1 MSGSGPAPGAGDGG
15 GGLAGGT
22 SIHRSNLALN
32 EIGLGGGVPL
42 VGGKRGGNAINTL
55 EKKRASLDARHR
67 YLLEKFAPFVDEKPA
82 TLENS
87 LLLGNKLDLVNDFFA
102 DNGSRKL
109 LFFWQPPTPGSKE
122 ITTVNKP
129 LALGPSA
136 AVPSGTNPG
145 QVSSGTG
152 ATATGAGDVASAAA
166 NALGINTG
174 TAAAKPANQ
183 LIVTNGTREGLAGTG
198 CYFIRSTGKAITT
211 NNMYTDVCFGLLS
224 PNILP
229 SLTVMVKHVV
239 MPALKAQDNWGVL
252 TRHKEDESVK
262 SFMEILERFVTDLDV
277 AMLNLHDS
285 VQLHPV
291 PAHIDLE
298 PYKKPSDY
306 ANAAHFPEIINA
318 LEALVTEWCKQIEQ
332 VLAESEQMRKE
343 ADDIG
348 PNAELA
354 HWKARM
360 VKFNSITDQL
370 KSPNNCKKV
379 IGILHAVKSSSRAL
393 LKTWKDLDNRVTDAA
408 NESKDNVKYLY
419 TLERFC
425 DPLYRSDPVGMVP
438 AIPGLIN
445 AIKMIYSISRYYN
458 TSERMTSLFVKITNQ
473 MITSCKE
480 YIYKDG
486 GSKLWDQ
493 DRQGL
498 VKKLTDCIK
507 LNEAYQRCFHETK
520 RKLQET
526 PQEKQFD
533 FSEMYIFGKF
543 DAFCKRL
550 QKVIDM
556 FNVIEKFSMLEHLG
570 IEGMDMIIK
579 RFTNIMMQMQRKPYD
594 ILDHRK
600 MEYDS
605 DYATFKKQISDLEA
619 SLQQF
624 IDSSFEHISS
634 TEQSL
639 GLLSKF
645 RQIKDMQLD
654 LESKYHSVFVH
665 YTRRD
670 LEGVRKL
677 YQKHKDAPPIP
688 RNTPPVSGAIA
699 WARQL
704 FRRVE
709 NPMKHFAQYTS
720 VLESAEAKKH
730 IRNYNK
736 LARALIEFELLW
748 YRSWYSIVDQAKTGL
763 QATLLVVADS
773 YPDGAGA
780 SSGGS
785 GPAGATASASG
796 GAAGGS
802 GSTAAAAN
810 ASGNAGNA
818 SSNNANAG
826 GANSSSNAGAT
837 SSSSSSS
844 SAAAAAAAG
853 WESTNL
859 YVNFDPQII
868 QLIKETKCMQ
878 RLGLEVP
885 YSVKNVCLKEMY
897 YKSLSNTLQHILQ
910 SKRRILVQKCP
921 PLFVR
926 SRALQPHID
935 ELDRMLQ
942 PGLTALTW
950 TSLNLD
956 AYINQNLS
964 QLAKL
969 EELVDKL
976 LDIVEC
982 RIEMGLH
989 RISELALL
997 EVPSENEQ
1005 WTVDMFLERTERRA
1019 SLVIQTINNRSSL
1032 IESATRDIIS
1042 ELSKGVSQPLS
1053 SDLRA
1058 AYETVYYHFNSQIIE
1073 ALVQC
1078 TKGSLD
1084 MLRSR
1089 LGTYTSTN
1097 QYGGAS
1103 SGTLIK
1109 SSGPTQRPFFKAE
1122 LVLLIPNAVLQP
1134 KLEDIQG
1141 ALNKAASMV
1150 LDVAK
1155 KLNLGWRMF
1164 LNSGGDGA
1172 SAGAG
1177 PVTGR
1182 YPEDTTQV
1190 SNNKDVLKV
1199 IMMLSSTVNSIKK
1212 DVEAFREQFVKF
1224 DFLWKDDKQE
1234 TIQKFLQSNPTIG
1247 DFEVEINRYESVATE
1262 ISEIPP
1268 NNQIGLL
1275 LISTDPLKIALLNE
1289 TKEWK
1294 QQYGLNLNRKVK
1306 TDMEG
1311 LIEYMENKTVR
1322 LSRKIADIDDLRMA
1336 VQTLSEIRE
1345 AEVDIDMKVAPIEE
1359 AYLLLTKHSVSVTRE
1374 ETEMVDSLRYSWR
1387 KLKQLVIEV
1396 QAHLSKIQPVYKAD
1410 LISAVS
1416 KFTQD
1421 VKEFTIEY
1429 ETNGPMVGNI
1439 PPKTASERLNV
1450 FQRAFDELNRKWETY
1465 SAGEELFCLPVT
1477 PFPSLVKTKKELKLL
1492 QSLYS
1497 LYNDV
1502 LEKKSSYNETLWTDL
1517 NLEKI
1522 NSDMN
1527 DFQNKIKKLP
1537 KAMKDWDA
1545 FLELKKSVDNLTATV
1560 PLLEMMSNK
1569 AMQKRHWD
1577 AIQAATKT
1585 TFNLDPEM
1593 FYLKNL
1599 LDAPLID
1606 VKEDIEDICTAAVK
1620 ELDIESKLKAVVL
1633 EWEDKSFVLAPFKN
1647 RGNLI
1652 LKPSTT
1658 SEIISQMEDSL
1669 MTLASLLSNRY
1680 NAPFK
1685 AEIQTWVH
1693 HLSTASEVIENWL
1706 GVQNLWIYLEAVFVG
1721 GDIAKQM
1728 PKEAKRFSNIDK
1740 SWCKIMGLANEHPNV
1755 IQCCVLDE
1763 TIANLLPHLTEQLEL
1778 CQKSLSGYL
1787 ESKRAIFPRFYFVSD
1802 PALLEILG
1810 QASDSHTI
1818 QAHLKS
1824 VFDNVN
1830 AVQFHDKEYD
1840 KILAMES
1847 AEGERVQ
1854 LSRPMLAVG
1863 NVEVWLGTLLKS
1875 MQVTINDIIREATGR
1890 MNDLPLQKFM
1900 DEYPAQIGLLCLQ
1913 IQWTQMSEEGL
1924 TMSKQDK
1931 KRIQTTLQRITDIL
1945 NQLIEITTKDL
1956 TKMDRTKYETLI
1968 TIQVHHRDVFEKLQ
1982 KSHVK
1987 SPDDFEWLKQARFYW
2002 QETKDCCVVS
2012 ITNFDFRYQCEYL
2025 GCTDRLVITPLTDRC
2040 YITLA
2045 QAIGMS
2051 LGGSPAGPAGTG
2063 KTESV
2068 KDLGKNL
2075 GKWVVVFNCSDQ
2087 MDYRGLGRIFK
2098 GLAQSGCWGCFD
2110 EFNRIELP
2118 VLSVAAQQIGCVF
2131 SARKERK
2138 TSFVFTDGDTVE
2150 LNPEVGMF
2158 ITMNPGYAGRV
2169 ELPENLKVHFR
2180 YVAMMV
2186 PDRQIIIRVK
2196 LAGCGFLNNIILAKK
2211 FFVLYGL
2218 CEQQL
2223 SKQVHYDF
2231 GLRNILSVLR
2241 TCGSVKRANPEDSEN
2256 LIIMRVLRDMNLSKL
2271 VDEDE
2276 ALFLSLV
2283 NDLFPGL
2290 TAKKSSYPTIEAA
2303 VDQQLNEANLIN
2315 HPPWTLKVVQLYETA
2330 KVRHGIMVLG
2340 PTGTGKTRC
2349 IHALLKAMTA
2359 CGDPHKEVR
2368 MNPKAIT
2375 DYQMFGRLD
2384 VATNDWTDGIFSSL
2398 WRKTLK
2404 KKGETVWI
2412 VLDGPVDAVWIEN
2425 LNSVLDDNKCLTLA
2439 NGDRIP
2445 MSPSCKLTFEVH
2457 SLRNASPAT
2466 VSRCGMIYI
2475 GVTALTWEI
2484 VLQSWF
2490 KSRTPS
2496 EVAVL
2501 EPLFNSSFGQS
2512 LTYLLVEL
2520 HPKMVI
2526 AKVTYVVNMTILL
2539 TGLIPKPEPN
2549 KPALPSEHLSR
2560 LYVFALMWSLGSLL
2574 ELDER
2579 KKLQIFMSEK
2589 CPDLHFPHFDPNGT
2603 DTIYEYFVNDNGEWA
2618 HWRNRVPVWNYPQDT
2633 TPEFSSIIIPTVDNV
2648 RTEFLIETVTKQHK
2662 SVLLIGEPGTAKTV
2676 TMRKYLAKLNPDT
2689 HLHKNLS
2696 FSSATTPMIFQRT
2709 VESYLDKRLG
2719 STYGPP
2725 AGKKMMLFIDDINM
2739 PEINE
2744 WGDQVTGEILRQLME
2759 YQGFYSLDRP
2769 GEWTGIVDL
2778 QFLGAMMHPGGGR
2791 NDIPSRLKRQ
2801 FVVFNCTI
2809 PSDVSVDKIFG
2820 TVLEGHFSVSRKFSE
2835 EVIMLAAKLPS
2846 LTRRLWQMTKTK
2858 MLPTP
2863 AKFHYIFNLRDLS
2876 RIIEGMINTN
2886 AEVINSPKML
2896 INLWE
2901 HECSRVIPDRFVTA
2915 DDIEWFNRSMVNL
2928 VSKELGDE
2936 LGAAVATKSY
2946 FVDFLREMPELD
2958 DPDQEFDPE
2967 SIKVYE
2973 KIPSFEFLRD
2983 RLVDYMKQYN
2993 ENIRG
2998 SKMDLVLFED
3008 AMKHLVRIS
3017 RIIRT
3022 PRGNALLVGVGGSGK
3037 QSLTRLAAFIAKSQ
3051 VFQIAISKNYAV
3063 SNLMEDLKF
3072 MYKVAGAQGRSIT
3085 FIFTD
3090 NEVKEEGFLGF
3101 INNILTSGEITNLF
3115 PKDEVISIS
3124 GDLRGPLKKQRPN
3137 VVDSIEN
3144 LWQFFI
3150 DRVKANLHVVLCFSP
3165 VGEKFRN
3172 RALKFPGLISGC
3184 TMDWFTRWP
3193 NEALRA
3199 VAEKFLTEIEI
3210 VATDQVRKEV
3220 VNHMAFVHDLVAE
3233 ACNNYFAQFRRRTHV
3248 TPKSYLS
3255 FLNSY
3260 KSLYTAKRGEVQQ
3273 MADRMNMGL
3282 AKLVEASKSVA
3293 VLQEQLVVKEKE
3305 LVVASKAADA
3315 VLAEVTASTTA
3326 AEKVKDAVL
3335 KVKTKSEA
3343 IANAI
3348 KADKELAE
3356 GQLEAAKPALEEA
3369 TNALNSIQPAHI
3381 ATVRKLAKPPHL
3393 IMRIMDGVLLLQKR
3407 KLDQLT
3413 QDPDKPCPKPSWG
3426 ESLKLMSSPDFL
3438 NSLVNFQKDEI
3449 NGETVELLEPLLEM
3463 PDFNLEGAKKV
3474 SADVAGLASWVRAM
3488 SFYYGINKMVI
3499 PLKANLIVQER
3510 KLEIAMAD
3518 LAKAQHALDE
3528 KQAEL
3533 DRFNEKYREAIATK
3547 QALQA
3552 DADSCKRKM
3561 NAATALISG
3570 LKGEKDRWTIQS
3582 KEFADRI
3589 GRLVGDGI
3597 LATAF
3602 LSYSGPFNQAF
3613 RQQLL
3618 VDWKRELIKKKIPH
3632 TDDLDI
3638 IGLLVDNTTVGE
3650 WNIQGLP
3657 TDELSVQNGI
3667 LVTKGSR
3674 FPLLIDPQN
3683 QAKTWI
3689 KNREEKNNLQ
3699 VTSLANKYFRTHVE
3713 DCVSQGRPLLIEDV
3727 EEALDPTLD
3736 NILEKNLM
3744 KAGRG
3749 FKVLFGD
3756 KEVDWSDGFYVFI
3769 TTKLPNPNYPPE
3781 IYAKCSIID
3790 FTVTSKGLEEQ
3801 LLGRVIMREKQELE
3815 TERSKLLEE
3824 VNSNKK
3830 KMKQLEDNLLER
3842 LTSTKG
3848 SLVDDESLIEVL
3860 AVTKT
3865 TAEEVN
3871 EKLVVAAETQK
3882 KITVAREE
3890 YRPVAARGSII
3901 YFLIAEMSMVN
3912 VMYQTSLRQFLQ
3924 LFDESME
3931 KGAPSPIPSKR
3942 IQNIIEYCTFRSFVY
3957 VARGLY
3963 EIHKLMFVLL
3973 LTFKIDIAGAKLTH
3987 EEFRCFIKG
3996 GAALDINAVVKK
4008 PFNWIPDMTWLNLVA
4023 LSKMPG
4029 FNDILN
4035 QVGKNE
4041 KAWKQWYEKDAPEN
4055 EMLPSGYQNSLD
4067 AFRRLLLIRSWC
4079 LDRTNTM
4086 AKQYIASSMGTK
4098 YAESQILDLDSLLSE
4113 SDNRT
4118 PMICLLSQ
4126 GSDPSADIEN
4136 LARKYKIDIKAI
4148 SMGQGQEVHARKLLS
4163 TFMANGGWA
4172 LLQNC
4177 HLGIPFMDELMTMI
4191 LEMENIHEKFRLWIT
4206 TDVSPKFPITFL
4218 QMSIKFTNEPPQG
4231 VKAGL
4236 KRTYAWFSQDMLDMS
4251 PRPQYKPLLYG
4262 IAFLHSIVQERRKFG
4277 PLGWNIPYE
4286 FNQSDLAASV
4296 QFVQN
4301 HVDELAPKAP
4311 ISWTTTRY
4319 MFCEVHYGGRVTDDF
4334 DRRLLNTYGKVW
4346 FGDHMF
4352 ADNFCFYKG
4361 YTIPHL
4367 KTVEEYR
4374 TSIESLPLIDSPD
4387 VFGLHPNAD
4396 ISSLT
4401 KESQR
4406 MLDTMMS
4413 IQPKDSNTGTGETR
4427 EEVVKRLASDLLSKL
4442 PEDFDK
4448 NKTKACIQKQ
4458 GGPKPLNIFL
4468 GQEIDR
4474 MQVVIS
4480 LVRTTLLDLKL
4491 AIDGTIIMS
4500 PPLQQALDALYDARV
4515 PENWVKPSWQSSTLG
4530 LWFSELLGRVQQ
4542 FQTWLYDGRPLVFWL
4557 SGFFNPQGFLTA
4569 IRQEITR
4576 LHNGW
4581 ALDSVKLAPEVMKQ
4595 MKEDITAPPAEG
4607 VYIHGLFIEGA
4618 AWDRKNIRLTE
4629 SQPKVIYQA
4638 MPVIHVSA
4646 TNSTDEGDPRLYRCP
4661 VYRRPRRTDLNYI
4674 FDVDLK
4680 TNATPDYWILRGVA
4694 LL

>member
-1 MSGSGPAPGAGDGG
+1 
-15 GGLAGGT
+15 
-22 SIHRSNLALN
+22 
-32 EIGLGGGVPL
+32 
-42 VGGKRGGNAINTL
+42 
-55 EKKRASLDARHR
+55 
-67 YLLEKFAPFVDEKPA
+67 
-82 TLENS
+82 
-87 LLLGNKLDLVNDFFA
+87 
-102 DNGSRKL
+102 
-109 LFFWQPPTPGSKE
+109 
-122 ITTVNKP
+122 
-129 LALGPSA
+129 
-136 AVPSGTNPG
+136 
-145 QVSSGTG
+145 
-152 ATATGAGDVASAAA
+152 
-166 NALGINTG
+166 
-174 TAAAKPANQ
+174 
-183 LIVTNGTREGLAGTG
+183 
-198 CYFIRSTGKAITT
+198 
-211 NNMYTDVCFGLLS
+211 
-224 PNILP
+224 
-229 SLTVMVKHVV
+229 
-239 MPALKAQDNWGVL
+239 
-252 TRHKEDESVK
+252 
-262 SFMEILERFVTDLDV
+262 
-277 AMLNLHDS
+277 
-285 VQLHPV
+285 
-291 PAHIDLE
+291 
-298 PYKKPSDY
+298 
-306 ANAAHFPEIINA
+306 
-318 LEALVTEWCKQIEQ
+318 
-332 VLAESEQMRKE
+332 MRKE

-348 PNAELA
+348 PNAELV

-360 VKFNSITDQL
+360 VIFNSITDQL
-370 KSPNNCKKV
+370 KSSTCKRV
-379 IGILHAVKSSSRAL
+379 IGILNAVKSRPL
-393 LKTWKDLDNRVTDAA
+393 LRQWKDLDNRVTDAA

-425 DPLYRSDPVGMVP
+425 DPLYRDDPVGMIP

-480 YIYKDG
+480 FIYKDG

-493 DRQGL
+493 DRQVL
-498 VKKLTDCIK
+498 VMKLTDCVK

-520 RKLQET
+520 KRLQES

-543 DAFCKRL
+543 DAFCKRI
-550 QKVIDM
+550 QKVVDM
-556 FNVIEKFSMLEHLG
+556 FSVIEKFCTLEKLG
-570 IEGMDMIIK
+570 IEGMDSLIK
-579 RFTNIMMQMQRKPYD
+579 RFSNIMMQMQRKPYD

-600 MEYDS
+600 MNGMRAEWVKDGRLEYDS
-605 DYATFKKQISDLEA
+605 DYISFKKQISDLEA
-619 SLQQF
+619 NLQQF

-639 GLLSKF
+639 ALLFKF
-645 RQIKDMQLD
+645 SQVKDMQLD

-677 YQKHKDAPPIP
+677 YQRHKDNPPIP
-688 RNTPPVSGAIA
+688 RNTPPVSGSIA

-704 FRRVE
+704 YRRIE
-709 NPMKHFAQYTS
+709 TPMRHFKNNTS

-736 LARALIEFELLW
+736 LARALIEFEMLW
-748 YRSWYSIVDQAKTGL
+748 HRSWYQIVDQARTGL
-763 QATLLVVADS
+763 QATLLVAD
-773 YPDGAGA
+773 AE
-780 SSGGS
+780 
-785 GPAGATASASG
+785 
-796 GAAGGS
+796 
-802 GSTAAAAN
+802 
-810 ASGNAGNA
+810 GN
-818 SSNNANAG
+818 
-826 GANSSSNAGAT
+826 
-837 SSSSSSS
+837 
-844 SAAAAAAAG
+844 
-853 WESTNL
+853 L
-859 YVNFDPQII
+859 FVNFDPQII

-878 RLGLEVP
+878 RLGLDVP
-885 YSVKNVCLKEMY
+885 DSVRNVCLKEMY
-897 YKSLSNTLQHILQ
+897 YKNLHSELLQILNKKKVVLEKVSNIL
-910 SKRRILVQKCP
+910 RR
-921 PLFVR
+921 
-926 SRALQPHID
+926 AMGPHID
-935 ELDRMLQ
+935 ELDRTLQ

-956 AYINQNLS
+956 NFLQGNHQQLS
-964 QLAKL
+964 KL

-976 LDIVEC
+976 LDITEC
-982 RIEMGLH
+982 RIENGVH
-989 RISELALL
+989 RISELSLC
-997 EVPSENEQ
+997 EVPSDTEQ
-1005 WTVDMFLERTERRA
+1005 WTVENFLDRTDSRCA
-1019 SLVIQTINNRSSL
+1019 SVLQTISNRSNL
-1032 IESATRDIIS
+1032 IESATRDIIN
-1042 ELSKGVSQPLS
+1042 ELNKGVPQPTTP
-1053 SDLRA
+1053 DLKI
-1058 AYETVYYHFNSQIIE
+1058 AYESVYYHFNFQNFE

-1084 MLRSR
+1084 LLRSR
-1089 LGTYTSTN
+1089 LGNYTSN
-1097 QYGGAS
+1097 QYNKAS
-1103 SGTLIK
+1103 AQK
-1109 SSGPTQRPFFKAE
+1109 PFFRAE
-1122 LVLLIPNAVLQP
+1122 LVLVIPNVVLQP
-1134 KLEDIQG
+1134 KLEDIQA
-1141 ALNKAASMV
+1141 ALGKAAGMIVEVS
-1150 LDVAK
+1150 K
-1155 KLNLGWRMF
+1155 KLTLKWRVF
-1164 LNSGGDGA
+1164 LEPGEEHPGGGTHA
-1172 SAGAG
+1172 
-1177 PVTGR
+1177 
-1182 YPEDTTQV
+1182 PEDTALV
-1190 SNNKDVLKV
+1190 AANKDVSKV
-1199 IMMLSSTVNSIKK
+1199 VSTLSLTVNSMRKE
-1212 DVEAFREQFVKF
+1212 VENHREQFSKY
-1224 DFLWKDDKQE
+1224 DSLWKDDKNE
-1234 TIQKFLQSNPTIG
+1234 IIQAFLGNNPTIA
-1247 DFEVEINRYESVATE
+1247 DFESEINKYELIERE
-1262 ISEIPP
+1262 ILEIPMTT
-1268 NNQIGLL
+1268 QIGLL
-1275 LISTDPLKIALLNE
+1275 LISSEPLKMALLAE

-1306 TDMEG
+1306 KDMEG
-1311 LIEYMENKTVR
+1311 LIEYMDNKTVR
-1322 LSRKIADIDDLRMA
+1322 LSRKISDIDDLRMA

-1359 AYLLLTKHSVSVTRE
+1359 AYLLLTKHSVSVTKE
-1374 ETEMVDSLRYSWR
+1374 ETEMVDSLRYSWK
-1387 KLKQLVIEV
+1387 KLKLLVIEV
-1396 QAHLSKIQPVYKAD
+1396 QTHLSKIQPVFKAD
-1410 LISAVS
+1410 LISAVT
-1416 KFTQD
+1416 KFSQD
-1421 VKEFTIEY
+1421 VKDFTVEY
-1429 ETNGPMVGNI
+1429 TENGPMVGSI

-1465 SAGEELFCLPVT
+1465 SAGEELFSIAVT
-1477 PFPSLVKTKKELKLL
+1477 PFPTLVRIKKELKLL
-1492 QSLYS
+1492 QNLYS

-1502 LEKKSSYNETLWTDL
+1502 LEKKNTYNETLWVDL
-1517 NLEKI
+1517 NIDKI
-1522 NSDMN
+1522 NNDMN

-1537 KAMKDWDA
+1537 KAIKDWDA
-1545 FLELKKSVDNLTATV
+1545 FLELKKIVDNLTAIV

-1569 AMQKRHWD
+1569 AMQTRHWD
-1577 AIQAATKT
+1577 TIQSITKAQ
-1585 TFNLDPEM
+1585 FNLDPEV
-1593 FYLKNL
+1593 FNLRSL
-1599 LDAPLID
+1599 LDAPLNENR
-1606 VKEDIEDICTAAVK
+1606 EDIEDTCTAAVK
-1620 ELDIESKLKAVVL
+1620 EADIDIKLRQVVA
-1633 EWEDKSFVLAPFKN
+1633 EWEEKTFTLAGFKN

-1652 LKPSTT
+1652 LKPSAT

-1685 AEIQTWVH
+1685 PTIQTWVH
-1693 HLSTASEVIENWL
+1693 NLSTSNEVIDNWL
-1706 GVQNLWIYLEAVFVG
+1706 AVQNLWIYLEAVFVG

-1818 QAHLKS
+1818 QAHLSS

-1830 AVQFHDKEYD
+1830 KVQFHDKEYD
-1840 KILAMES
+1840 KIMALES
-1847 AEGERVQ
+1847 AEGERVA
-1854 LSRPMLAVG
+1854 LSRPILAVG
-1863 NVEVWLGTLLKS
+1863 NVEMWLGTLLKN
-1875 MQVTINDIIREATGR
+1875 MQTSINDIIREAASR
-1890 MNDLPLQKFM
+1890 MNDMPMSKFL

-1913 IQWTQMSEEGL
+1913 IQWTQMSEEAL
-1924 TMSKQDK
+1924 TASKTDK
-1931 KRIQTTLQRITDIL
+1931 KKMAATNQKITEIL
-1945 NQLIEITTKDL
+1945 NTLIDFTTKEL

-1968 TIQVHHRDVFEKLQ
+1968 TIQVHHRDVFEKLF

-1987 SPDDFEWLKQARFYW
+1987 SPEDFEWLKQARFYW

-2045 QAIGMS
+2045 QALGMS

-2063 KTESV
+2063 KTEST

-2138 TSFVFTDGDTVE
+2138 SSFIFTDGDTVD

-2196 LAGCGFLNNIILAKK
+2196 LAGCGFINNIVLAKK
-2211 FFVLYGL
+2211 FFVLYRL
-2218 CEQQL
+2218 CEEQL

-2241 TCGSVKRANPEDSEN
+2241 TCGAVKRGSPEDSEN

-2276 ALFLSLV
+2276 TLFLSLV

-2290 TAKKSSYPTIEAA
+2290 TAKKSSYPSMEAA
-2303 VDQQLNEANLIN
+2303 VDQQLQDVNLIN
-2315 HPPWTLKVVQLYETA
+2315 HPPWTLKVIQLYETA
-2330 KVRHGIMVLG
+2330 RVRHGIMVLG
-2340 PTGTGKTRC
+2340 PTGTGKTKC
-2349 IHALLKAMTA
+2349 IAALLKAMTA

-2445 MSPSCKLTFEVH
+2445 MSSACKLTFEVH

-2475 GVTALTWEI
+2475 GVTALTWDI
-2484 VLQSWF
+2484 VLSSWF
-2490 KSRTPS
+2490 KSRS
-2496 EVAVL
+2496 SAEVAVL
-2501 EPLFNSSFGQS
+2501 EPLFNSSFGLLSQY
-2512 LTYLLVEL
+2512 LTIEL
-2520 HPKMVI
+2520 HPKMLI
-2526 AKVTYVVNMTILL
+2526 ASVTYVVNCTVLL
-2539 TGLIPKPEPN
+2539 NGLIPKPEAA
-2549 KPALPSEHLSR
+2549 KAQIPADHLER
-2560 LYVFALMWSLGSLL
+2560 LYIFALFWSMGALL

-2579 KKLQIFMSEK
+2579 KKLQSFLLEKVPQLNYPPLDPTGSDTFFEFFVSE
-2589 CPDLHFPHFDPNGT
+2589 NGQ
-2603 DTIYEYFVNDNGEWA
+2603 WC
-2618 HWRNRVPVWNYPQDT
+2618 HWRERVPAWMYPQDV

-2648 RTEFLIETVTKQHK
+2648 RTEFLMETVTKQGR

-2676 TMRKYLAKLNPDT
+2676 TVRKYLAKLNPDT
-2689 HLHKNLS
+2689 HLFKNLS

-2709 VESYLDKRLG
+2709 VESYLDKRMG

-2725 AGKKMMLFIDDINM
+2725 AGKKMILFIDDVNM

-2744 WGDQVTGEILRQLME
+2744 WGDQVTGEIVRQLME

-2769 GEWTGIVDL
+2769 GDWTGIVDL

-2801 FVVFNCTI
+2801 FIVINCTI

-2820 TVLEGHFSVSRKFSE
+2820 TMLEGHFSEGHKFPE
-2835 EVIMLAAKLPS
+2835 EVVLTAPKIPA
-2846 LTRRLWQMTKTK
+2846 LTRRLWQLTKTK

-2876 RIIEGMINTN
+2876 RIVEGMMNTN
-2886 AEVINSPKML
+2886 AEVINSIKML
-2896 INLWE
+2896 YCLWE
-2901 HECSRVIPDRFVTA
+2901 HECSRVIPDRFVTSE
-2915 DDIEWFNRSMVNL
+2915 DVDWFSRTMINL
-2928 VSKELGDE
+2928 VQKECGDE
-2936 LGAAVATKSY
+2936 LSAVIAQKSY
-2946 FVDFLREMPELD
+2946 FVDFMREPPEVD
-2958 DPDQEFDPE
+2958 DPDVEIDLDA
-2967 SIKVYE
+2967 IKVYE
-2973 KIPSFEFLRD
+2973 KIPSFDVLRE
-2983 RLVDYMKQYN
+2983 RVLEYMKQYN

-3008 AMKHLVRIS
+3008 AMKHIVRIS

-3022 PRGNALLVGVGGSGK
+3022 SRGNALLVGVGGSGK
-3037 QSLTRLAAFIAKSQ
+3037 QSLTKLAAFIAKSQ
-3051 VFQIAISKNYAV
+3051 VFQISIHKNYTTA
-3063 SNLMEDLKF
+3063 NLMEDLKF
-3072 MYKVAGAQGRSIT
+3072 MYKIAGGQGRSLT

-3090 NEVKEEGFLGF
+3090 NEVKEEGFLGY

-3115 PKDEVISIS
+3115 PKDEVIGIS
-3124 GDLRGPLKKQRPN
+3124 GDLRVPLKKTRPN
-3137 VVDSIEN
+3137 VVDTMEN
-3144 LWQFFI
+3144 LWSFFI

-3165 VGEKFRN
+3165 VGDKFRN
-3172 RALKFPGLISGC
+3172 RSLKFPGLVSGC
-3184 TMDWFTRWP
+3184 TMDWFTKWP
-3193 NEALRA
+3193 GEALRA
-3199 VAEKFLTEIEI
+3199 VAEKFLSEIDI
-3210 VATDQVRKEV
+3210 AATDGVKKEV
-3220 VNHMAFVHDLVAE
+3220 VYHMAFVHDLVAE
-3233 ACNNYFAQFRRRTHV
+3233 ACNNYFMQFRRRTHV

-3255 FLNSY
+3255 FLGSY
-3260 KSLYTAKRGEVQQ
+3260 KHLYTSKRNEVGG
-3273 MADRMNMGL
+3273 MSDRMNMGL
-3282 AKLVEASKSVA
+3282 SKLVEASKSVA
-3293 VLQEQLVVKEKE
+3293 VLQDELVVKEKE
-3305 LVVASKAADA
+3305 LAVASKQADA
-3315 VLAEVTASTTA
+3315 VLVEVTASTAA
-3326 AEKVKDAVL
+3326 AEKVKDSVL
-3335 KVKTKSEA
+3335 KVKTKSES

-3348 KADKELAE
+3348 KADKTYAE
-3356 GQLEAAKPALEEA
+3356 SQLEAAKPALEEA
-3369 TNALNSIQPAHI
+3369 TNALNSIQPGHI
-3381 ATVRKLAKPPHL
+3381 STVRKLAKPPHL
-3393 IMRIMDGVLLLQKR
+3393 IMRIMDGVLILQKR
-3407 KLDQLT
+3407 KIDPVT
-3413 QDPDKPCPKPSWG
+3413 QDPDKPCAKPSWS
-3426 ESLKLMSSPDFL
+3426 ESLKLMSAGDFL
-3438 NSLVNFQKDEI
+3438 TSLMEFRKDEM
-3449 NGETVELLEPLLEM
+3449 NEETIEILEPLIEM

-3488 SFYYGINKMVI
+3488 AVYFGINKKVI
-3499 PLKANLIVQER
+3499 PLKANLIVQEH
-3510 KLEIAMAD
+3510 KLSLAMED
-3518 LAKAQHALDE
+3518 LNKAQQTLDE

-3533 DRFNEKYREAIATK
+3533 DIFNRNYNEAISSK

-3552 DADSCKRKM
+3552 NADACKRKM

-3570 LKGEKDRWTIQS
+3570 LRGEKDRWTTQS
-3582 KEFADRI
+3582 KEFAERI
-3589 GRLVGDGI
+3589 GRLVGDVI

-3602 LSYSGPFNQAF
+3602 LSYSGPFNQSF
-3613 RQQLL
+3613 RTQLL
-3618 VDWKRELIKKKIPH
+3618 VDWKRELGKRKIPH
-3632 TDDLDI
+3632 TEDLDI

-3657 TDELSVQNGI
+3657 TDELSTQNGI
-3667 LVTKGSR
+3667 IVTKGTR
-3674 FPLLIDPQN
+3674 YPLLIDPQN
-3683 QAKTWI
+3683 QAKVWI
-3689 KNREEKNNLQ
+3689 KNREEKNKLQ
-3699 VTSLANKYFRTHVE
+3699 ITSLGNKYFRQHVD
-3713 DCVSQGRPLLIEDV
+3713 DCISQGRPLLIEDV

-3736 NILEKNLM
+3736 NILEKNLI
-3744 KAGRG
+3744 KAGRS
-3749 FKVLFGD
+3749 FKILFGD
-3756 KEVDWSDGFYVFI
+3756 KEIDWCDGFYLYL

-3790 FTVTSKGLEEQ
+3790 FTVTHKGLEEQ

-3815 TERSKLLEE
+3815 TERAKLMEE
-3824 VNSNKK
+3824 VNSNKR

-3882 KITVAREE
+3882 KISVAREE
-3890 YRPVAARGSII
+3890 YRPVASRGSII

-3912 VMYQTSLRQFLQ
+3912 VMYQTSLKQFLQ

-3942 IQNIIEYCTFRSFVY
+3942 IQNIIEYCTFRAFSY
-3957 VARGLY
+3957 VTRGLY
-3963 EIHKLMFVLL
+3963 EIHKILFVLL
-3973 LTFKIDIAGAKLTH
+3973 LALKIDISMMKVSH

-4029 FNDILN
+4029 FNDVLN

-4041 KAWKQWYEKDAPEN
+4041 KAWRSWYERDAPEN

-4067 AFRRLLLIRSWC
+4067 AFRRLLLVRSWC
-4079 LDRTNTM
+4079 LDRSIMM
-4086 AKQYIASSMGTK
+4086 AKQYIASAMSTRF
-4098 YAESQILDLDSLLSE
+4098 AESQILDLDALLAE
-4113 SDNRT
+4113 SDSRT
-4118 PMICLLSQ
+4118 PMICLLST
-4126 GSDPSADIEN
+4126 GSDPSSDIEN
-4136 LARKYKIDIKAI
+4136 LSKKYKIEIKAI
-4148 SMGQGQEVHARKLLS
+4148 SMGQGQEVHARKLLVA
-4163 TFMANGGWA
+4163 FMANGGWA

-4177 HLGIPFMDELMTMI
+4177 HLGLPFMDELLTTI
-4191 LEMENIHEKFRLWIT
+4191 VETESINEKFRLWIT
-4206 TDVSPKFPITFL
+4206 TDVSSRFPITFL
-4218 QMSIKFTNEPPQG
+4218 QMAIKFTNEPPQG

-4236 KRTYAWFSQDMLDMS
+4236 KRTYAWFTQDMLDMS
-4251 PRPQYKPLLYG
+4251 TRPQYKPLLYG
-4262 IAFLHSIVQERRKFG
+4262 LAFLHSVVQERRKFG

-4301 HVDELAPKAP
+4301 HVDELAPKAG
-4311 ISWTTTRY
+4311 ISWQTSRF

-4352 ADNFCFYKG
+4352 LDTFAFYKG
-4361 YTIPHL
+4361 YIIPHL
-4367 KTVEEYR
+4367 KSVEEYR
-4374 TSIESLPLIDSPD
+4374 NSIESLPLIDTPD

-4396 ISSLT
+4396 ISCQT
-4401 KESQR
+4401 KESQK
-4406 MLDTMMS
+4406 MLDTIMS
-4413 IQPKDSNTGTGETR
+4413 VQPKDSNTGSGETR
-4427 EEVVKRLASDLLSKL
+4427 EDVVKRMANDLLSKL
-4442 PEDFDK
+4442 PEDFDR
-4448 NKTKACIQKQ
+4448 NKVKQMIIKQ

-4468 GQEIDR
+4468 GQEVDR
-4474 MQVVIS
+4474 MQ
-4480 LVRTTLLDLKL
+4480 LVMTAVRSTLSDLKL
-4491 AIDGTIIMS
+4491 AIDGTIIVS
-4500 PPLQQALDALYDARV
+4500 AQLQQALDALYDARV
-4515 PENWVKPSWQSSTLG
+4515 PETWVKISWQSSTLG
-4530 LWFSELLGRVQQ
+4530 LWYTELIARIAQ
-4542 FQTWLYDGRPLVFWL
+4542 FHTWLFDGRPLVFWL

-4576 LHNGW
+4576 MHAGW
-4581 ALDSVKLAPEVMKQ
+4581 ALDNVKLAPEVMKQ
-4595 MKEDITAPPAEG
+4595 MKEDITAQPAEG
-4607 VYIHGLFIEGA
+4607 LYIHGLFIEGA
-4618 AWDRKNIRLTE
+4618 GWDRKNIRLTE
-4629 SQPKVIYQA
+4629 SQPKILYQN

-4646 TNSTDEGDPRLYRCP
+4646 TNSTDDGDPRMYRCP
-4661 VYRRPRRTDLNYI
+4661 VYRRPRRTDQNYI

-4680 TNATPDYWILRGVA
+4680 TTANPDYWILRGVA
-4694 LL
+4694 LLCRFALPMTNKPSDLSFSRCATS

>member
-1 MSGSGPAPGAGDGG
+1 MADVRTSTANLSGAAGVP
-15 GGLAGGT
+15 
-22 SIHRSNLALN
+22 HRSNANLYYGA
-32 EIGLGGGVPL
+32 GVDASTAAIDTGKKTRAGAVNL
-42 VGGKRGGNAINTL
+42 V

-67 YLLEKFAPFVDEKPA
+67 YLLEKFGAAIDEKPI

-87 LLLGNKLDLVNDFFA
+87 LLLGTKLDVVNDFFA
-102 DNGSRKL
+102 EGGSRRC
-109 LFFWQPPTPGSKE
+109 LFFWQPAGKDDTP
-122 ITTVNKP
+122 KP
-129 LALGPSA
+129 LLGMP
-136 AVPSGTNPG
+136 PTTQPK
-145 QVSSGTG
+145 Q
-152 ATATGAGDVASAAA
+152 
-166 NALGINTG
+166 
-174 TAAAKPANQ
+174 NQ
-183 LIVTNGTREGLAGTG
+183 LIVTNGSKEIVAGSG
-198 CYFIRSTGKAITT
+198 CFFVRPTSKAITVT
-211 NNMYTDVCFGLLS
+211 NIYTDVYFGVIRAQ
-224 PNILP
+224 ILP
-229 SLTVMVKHVV
+229 SLTDMVKHVV
-239 MPALKAQDNWGVL
+239 MPALKSQENWGVL
-252 TRHKEDESVK
+252 AHHKDESVK
-262 SFMEILERFVTDLDV
+262 TFMEVLEKFVNDLDV
-277 AMLNLHDS
+277 AMINLHDS
-285 VQLHPV
+285 VQLHPCT
-291 PAHIDLE
+291 IDLD

-306 ANAAHFPEIINA
+306 ANAAHNPEVITN
-318 LEALVTEWCKQIEQ
+318 LESLVSEWCKQIEQ

-370 KSPNNCKKV
+370 KSPVCKKV
-379 IGILHAVKSSSRAL
+379 IGILHAVKSKAL

-493 DRQGL
+493 ERGVL
-498 VKKLTDCIK
+498 LGKLMDCVR
-507 LNEAYQRCFHETK
+507 LNEGYQLCFHETK
-520 RKLQET
+520 RKLAET
-526 PQEKQFD
+526 PEEKQFD

-543 DAFCKRL
+543 DAFCKRI

-556 FNVIEKFSMLEHLG
+556 FNVIGKFSKLEELG
-570 IEGMDMIIK
+570 IEGMDFLIK

-605 DYATFKKQISDLEA
+605 DYTTFKKQITDLEA
-619 SLQQF
+619 NLQQF
-624 IDSSFEHISS
+624 IDASFERISS

-639 GLLSKF
+639 ALLSKF
-645 RQIKDMQLD
+645 SQIEDMQLD
-654 LESKYHSVFVH
+654 LESKYHNVFVH

-677 YQKHKDAPPIP
+677 YQKYKDAPPMP

-704 FRRVE
+704 YRRIE
-709 NPMKHFAQYTS
+709 NPMKHFKNNTG
-720 VLESAEAKKH
+720 VLESVEAKKH

-736 LARALIEFELLW
+736 LARALIEFEVLW
-748 YRSWYSIVDQAKTGL
+748 YRSWYGVVEQAKTGL
-763 QATLLVVADS
+763 QATLLVADG
-773 YPDGAGA
+773 DG
-780 SSGGS
+780 
-785 GPAGATASASG
+785 
-796 GAAGGS
+796 
-802 GSTAAAAN
+802 
-810 ASGNAGNA
+810 
-818 SSNNANAG
+818 
-826 GANSSSNAGAT
+826 
-837 SSSSSSS
+837 
-844 SAAAAAAAG
+844 
-853 WESTNL
+853 NL
-859 YVNFDPQII
+859 YVNFDPQIG
-868 QLIKETKCMQ
+868 QLIKETKWMQ

-885 YSVKNVCLKEMY
+885 ESVRGLCTKEMY
-897 YKSLSNTLQHILQ
+897 YKNLYNNLFRVPAQKKKVLERVTPII
-910 SKRRILVQKCP
+910 RRAMV
-921 PLFVR
+921 
-926 SRALQPHID
+926 PHVE
-935 ELDRMLQ
+935 ELDRALQ

-950 TSLNLD
+950 TSLNVDDYL
-956 AYINQNLS
+956 ATNS
-964 QLAKL
+964 MQLGRL
-969 EELVDKL
+969 EELVDKI

-982 RIEMGLH
+982 RIEH
-989 RISELALL
+989 NVRRIAEMMLC
-997 EVPSENEQ
+997 EVPAETEQ
-1005 WTVDMFLERTERRA
+1005 WSVDSFLEKTETRGTQVLQ
-1019 SLVIQTINNRSSL
+1019 SINNRSNL
-1032 IESATRDIIS
+1032 IESATRDIIL
-1042 ELSKGVSQPLS
+1042 ELSKGVKTIGPELKI
-1053 SDLRA
+1053 
-1058 AYETVYYHFNSQIIE
+1058 AYESVYYHFNTQNFD
-1073 ALVQC
+1073 ALAAC

-1084 MLRSR
+1084 VLRGR
-1089 LGTYTSTN
+1089 LGNYTMT
-1097 QYGGAS
+1097 QYNKANGQ
-1103 SGTLIK
+1103 K
-1109 SSGPTQRPFFKAE
+1109 PFFRAE
-1122 LVLLIPNAVLQP
+1122 LVLLIPNVVLQP
-1134 KLEDIQG
+1134 KLEDIQT
-1141 ALNKAASMV
+1141 ALNRAAGMIVEVS
-1150 LDVAK
+1150 K
-1155 KLNLGWRMF
+1155 KLSLNWKVF
-1164 LNSGGDGA
+1164 LQPNEIEGHA
-1172 SAGAG
+1172 AH
-1177 PVTGR
+1177 
-1182 YPEDTTQV
+1182 YPEDTAQV
-1190 SNNKDVLKV
+1190 ANNKDVLKV
-1199 IMMLSSTVNSIKK
+1199 ILTLGSTVNSMRKE
-1212 DVEAFREQFVKF
+1212 VEGHREQFSKY
-1224 DFLWKDDKQE
+1224 DFLWKDDKTE
-1234 TIQKFLQSNPTIG
+1234 TITAFLNNKPTIA
-1247 DFEVEINRYESVATE
+1247 DFESEINRYEGIERE
-1262 ISEIPP
+1262 INEIPGTT
-1268 NNQIGLL
+1268 QIGLL
-1275 LISTDPLKIALLNE
+1275 LISSEPLKLALGGE

-1306 TDMEG
+1306 KDMEE
-1311 LIEYMENKTVR
+1311 LIEYMGDKTVR
-1322 LSRKIADIDDLRMA
+1322 LGRKISDIDDLRLA

-1345 AEVDIDMKVAPIEE
+1345 AEVDIDMKVQPIEE
-1359 AYLLLTKHSVSVTRE
+1359 AYLLLTKHNVSVTKE
-1374 ETEMVDSLRYSWR
+1374 ETEMVDSLRYSWK
-1387 KLKQLVIEV
+1387 KLKQLVIDT
-1396 QAHLSKIQPVYKAD
+1396 QTHLSKIQPVFKAD
-1410 LISAVS
+1410 LIASVG
-1416 KFTQD
+1416 KFTAD
-1421 VKEFTIEY
+1421 VSDFTTEY
-1429 ETNGPMVGNI
+1429 AVNGPMVGSI

-1450 FQRAFDELNRKWETY
+1450 FQRSFDELNRKWETY
-1465 SAGEELFCLPVT
+1465 SAGEELFSLPVT
-1477 PFPSLVKTKKELKLL
+1477 PFPALVKIKKELKLL
-1492 QSLYS
+1492 QNLYS

-1502 LEKKSSYNETLWTDL
+1502 LEKKNIYNETLWTEL
-1517 NLEKI
+1517 NLDGM
-1522 NSDMN
+1522 NTDMN

-1537 KAMKDWDA
+1537 KAIKEWDA
-1545 FLELKKSVDNLTATV
+1545 FLELKKIVDNLTGV
-1560 PLLEMMSNK
+1560 LPLLEMMTNK
-1569 AMQKRHWD
+1569 GMQKRHWD
-1577 AIQAATKT
+1577 RIQETTKS
-1585 TFNLDPEM
+1585 TFNLDPEL
-1593 FYLKNL
+1593 FTLRNL
-1599 LDAPLID
+1599 LDAPL
-1606 VKEDIEDICTAAVK
+1606 VENREDIEDICTAATK
-1620 ELDIESKLKAVVL
+1620 EADIEVKLKQVVA
-1633 EWEDKSFVLAPFKN
+1633 EWEEKVFTLAQFKN

-1652 LKPSTT
+1652 LKPSGT

-1669 MTLASLLSNRY
+1669 MTLASLMSNRY

-1685 AEIQTWVH
+1685 PTIQTWVH
-1693 HLSTASEVIENWL
+1693 NLSTASEVIENWL
-1706 GVQNLWIYLEAVFVG
+1706 AVQNLWIYLEAVFVG

-1755 IQCCVLDE
+1755 IQCCVADE

-1824 VFDNVN
+1824 VFENIQNVI
-1830 AVQFHDKEYD
+1830 FHDKEYD

-1847 AEGERVQ
+1847 SEGERVT
-1854 LSRPMLAVG
+1854 LSRPMLAAG

-1875 MQVTINDIIREATGR
+1875 MQTSINDVIREAASR
-1890 MNDLPLQKFM
+1890 MNDMPMQKFL

-1913 IQWTQMSEEGL
+1913 IQWTQMSEEAL
-1924 TMSKQDK
+1924 TNSKTDK
-1931 KRIQTTLQRITDIL
+1931 KKMAATNQRITEVL
-1945 NQLIEITTKDL
+1945 NALIDITTKDL
-1956 TKMDRTKYETLI
+1956 SKMDRVKYETFI
-1968 TIQVHHRDVFEKLQ
+1968 TIQVHHRDVFEKLY

-1987 SPDDFEWLKQARFYW
+1987 SPEDFEWLKQARFYW
-2002 QETKDCCVVS
+2002 HETKDCCVVS
-2012 ITNFDFRYQCEYL
+2012 ITNFEFRYQCEYL
-2025 GCTDRLVITPLTDRC
+2025 GCTDRLVITPLTDRV

-2087 MDYRGLGRIFK
+2087 MDYRGLGRIYK

-2138 TSFVFTDGDTVE
+2138 TTFVFTDGDTVD
-2150 LNPEVGMF
+2150 LNPEVSMF

-2196 LAGCGFLNNIILAKK
+2196 LAGCGFINNLILAKK

-2241 TCGSVKRANPEDSEN
+2241 SCGAVKRGSPEDSEQ

-2276 ALFLSLV
+2276 ALFLSLI

-2290 TAKKSSYPTIEAA
+2290 TAKKGSYPNVEAA
-2303 VDQQLNEANLIN
+2303 IDQQLQDVNLIN
-2315 HPPWTLKVVQLYETA
+2315 HPPWTLKVIQLYETA

-2340 PTGTGKTRC
+2340 PTGTGKTKC
-2349 IHALLKAMTA
+2349 INALLKAMTA
-2359 CGDPHKEVR
+2359 CGDPHKELR

-2445 MSPSCKLTFEVH
+2445 MSPACKLTFEVH

-2475 GVTALTWEI
+2475 GVTALTWDI

-2496 EVAVL
+2496 EVSVL
-2501 EPLFNSSFGQS
+2501 DPLFEKSFGPA
-2512 LTYLLVEL
+2512 LNYINVEL
-2520 HPKMVI
+2520 HPKMYIMRVSYI
-2526 AKVTYVVNMTILL
+2526 TTCTVFLS
-2539 TGLIPKPEPN
+2539 GLIPKAEAN
-2549 KPALPSEHLSR
+2549 KAGISADHLER
-2560 LYVFALMWSLGSLL
+2560 IYVFSMFWALGALL

-2579 KKLQIFMSEK
+2579 KKLQAFLLEK
-2589 CPDLHFPHFDPNGT
+2589 APDLKYPPLDPNT
-2603 DTIYEYFVNDNGEWA
+2603 QDTFFEFYVNEAGQWE
-2618 HWRNRVPVWNYPQDT
+2618 HWKERIPNWEYPQDS

-2648 RTEFLIETVTKQHK
+2648 RTEFLMETAMKQGRP
-2662 SVLLIGEPGTAKTV
+2662 VLLIGEPGTAKTV
-2676 TMRKYLAKLNPDT
+2676 TMRKYLAKQNPET
-2689 HLHKNLS
+2689 HLFKNLS
-2696 FSSATTPMIFQRT
+2696 FSSATTPMLFQRT
-2709 VESYLDKRLG
+2709 VESYLDKRMG

-2725 AGKKMMLFIDDINM
+2725 AGKKMVLFIDDVNM

-2744 WGDQVTGEILRQLME
+2744 WGDQVTGEIVRQLME

-2769 GEWTGIVDL
+2769 GDWTGIVDL
-2778 QFLGAMMHPGGGR
+2778 QYLAAMMHPGGGR

-2801 FVVFNCTI
+2801 FVTVNCTL

-2820 TVLEGHFSVSRKFSE
+2820 TMLEGHFSEGRKFPE
-2835 EVIMLAAKLPS
+2835 DVIGLAARLPG

-2876 RIIEGMINTN
+2876 RIVEGMLNTN
-2886 AEVINSPKML
+2886 SEVVNNAKVLM
-2896 INLWE
+2896 NLWE
-2901 HECSRVIPDRFVTA
+2901 HECSRVLPDRFITSEDV
-2915 DDIEWFNRSMVNL
+2915 DWFNKTLFNL
-2928 VSKELGDE
+2928 AQKELGDD
-2936 LGAAVATKSY
+2936 LAAPVANRSY
-2946 FVDFLREMPELD
+2946 WVDFLREPPEID
-2958 DPDQEFDPE
+2958 DPEVEIDLEA
-2967 SIKVYE
+2967 IKVYE
-2973 KIPSFEFLRD
+2973 RIPSFDALREK
-2983 RLVDYMKQYN
+2983 LTDYMKQYN
-2993 ENIRG
+2993 ENVRG

-3008 AMKHLVRIS
+3008 AMRHIVRIS

-3051 VFQIAISKNYAV
+3051 VFQIAISKSYGT

-3072 MYKVAGAQGRSIT
+3072 MYKIAGAQGKSVT

-3090 NEVKEEGFLGF
+3090 NEVKEEGFLGY

-3115 PKDEVISIS
+3115 PKDEVIGIS
-3124 GDLRGPLKKQRPN
+3124 SDLRGPLKKARPQ

-3165 VGEKFRN
+3165 VGDKFRN
-3172 RALKFPGLISGC
+3172 RALKFPGLVSGC

-3199 VAEKFLTEIEI
+3199 VAEKFLGEMDISATE
-3210 VATDQVRKEV
+3210 QVKKEV

-3233 ACNNYFAQFRRRTHV
+3233 ACNDYFLQFRRRTHV

-3255 FLNSY
+3255 FLASY
-3260 KSLYTAKRGEVQQ
+3260 KGLYTSKRGEVGGL
-3273 MADRMNMGL
+3273 ADRMNMGL

-3293 VLQEQLVVKEKE
+3293 VLQEELVVKEKE
-3305 LVVASKAADA
+3305 LAVASKEADI
-3315 VLAEVTASTTA
+3315 VLAEVTASTQA
-3326 AEKVKDAVL
+3326 AEKVKESVL
-3335 KVKTKSEA
+3335 KVKVKSEG

-3348 KADKELAE
+3348 KADKEYAE
-3356 GQLEAAKPALEEA
+3356 GQLEAAKPALAEA
-3369 TNALNSIQPAHI
+3369 EQALNSIQPAHI
-3381 ATVRKLAKPPHL
+3381 STVRKLAKPPHL
-3393 IMRIMDGVLLLQKR
+3393 IMRIMDGVLLLQK
-3407 KLDQLT
+3407 KKIDPVT
-3413 QDPDKPCPKPSWG
+3413 QDPDRPCPKPSWS

-3438 NSLVNFQKDEI
+3438 NSLMTFGKDEI
-3449 NGETVELLEPLLEM
+3449 NEETVELLEPLIEM
-3463 PDFNLEGAKKV
+3463 PDFTLEGAKKV

-3488 SFYYGINKMVI
+3488 AFYYGINKKVI
-3499 PLKANLIVQER
+3499 PLKANLIVQEH
-3510 KLEIAMAD
+3510 KLALAMKD
-3518 LAKAQHALDE
+3518 LTEAQATLDE

-3533 DRFNEKYREAIATK
+3533 DVFNQKYNAAIKSK

-3552 DADSCKRKM
+3552 DADGCKRKM
-3561 NAATALISG
+3561 NAATTLISG

-3589 GRLVGDGI
+3589 GRLVGDVI

-3602 LSYSGPFNQAF
+3602 LSYSGPFNQSF
-3613 RQQLL
+3613 RSSLL
-3618 VDWKRELIKKKIPH
+3618 ADWKKELMKRKIPH
-3632 TDDLDI
+3632 TDELDI
-3638 IGLLVDNTTVGE
+3638 IGLLVDPTTIGE

-3657 TDELSVQNGI
+3657 TDELSTQNGI
-3667 LVTKGSR
+3667 LVTKGTR
-3674 FPLLIDPQN
+3674 YPLLIDPQT
-3683 QAKTWI
+3683 QAKVWI
-3689 KNREEKNNLQ
+3689 KNREEKNKLQ
-3699 VTSLANKYFRTHVE
+3699 VTTLTNKYFRNHVE

-3736 NILEKNLM
+3736 NILERNLI
-3744 KAGRG
+3744 KAGRSY
-3749 FKVLFGD
+3749 KVMFGD
-3756 KEVDWSDGFYVFI
+3756 KEVDWGDGFYLFI
-3769 TTKLPNPNYPPE
+3769 TTKLPNPNYNPE
-3781 IYAKCSIID
+3781 VYAKCAIID
-3790 FTVTSKGLEEQ
+3790 FTVTTKGLEEQ

-3815 TERSKLLEE
+3815 TERAKLMEE
-3824 VNSNKK
+3824 VNSNKR

-3842 LTSTKG
+3842 LTSTQG

-3882 KITVAREE
+3882 KIGTAREE
-3890 YRPVAARGSII
+3890 YRPVATRGSII

-3931 KGAPSPIPSKR
+3931 KGQPSPIPSKR
-3942 IQNIIEYCTFRSFVY
+3942 IQNIIEYCTFRSFQY
-3957 VARGLY
+3957 VTRGLY
-3963 EIHKLMFVLL
+3963 ETHKVMFVLL
-3973 LTFKIDIAGAKLTH
+3973 LAMKIDIQSGKITH
-3987 EEFRCFIKG
+3987 DEFRNFIKG

-4008 PFNWIPDMTWLNLVA
+4008 PFNWIPDLTWLNLCA

-4029 FNDILN
+4029 FTDVLN

-4041 KAWKQWYEKDAPEN
+4041 KAWKSWYEKDAPEN
-4055 EMLPSGYQNSLD
+4055 EVLPSGYQNSLD
-4067 AFRRLLLIRSWC
+4067 AFRRLLLIRSWTT
-4079 LDRTNTM
+4079 DRTIMM
-4086 AKQYIASSMGTK
+4086 AKQYIASSMTTRF
-4098 YAESQILDLDSLLSE
+4098 AESQILDLEALLGE

-4118 PMICLLSQ
+4118 PMICLLST

-4136 LARKYKIDIKAI
+4136 LSKKYKIDIKAI

-4163 TFMANGGWA
+4163 AFMTNGGWA

-4177 HLGIPFMDELMTMI
+4177 HLGIPFMDELLGLI
-4191 LEMENIHEKFRLWIT
+4191 LETETIHEKFRLWIT
-4206 TDVSPKFPITFL
+4206 TDISPKFPITFL
-4218 QMSIKFTNEPPQG
+4218 QMSIKFTAEPPQG
-4231 VKAGL
+4231 IKAGL
-4236 KRTYAWFSQDMLDMS
+4236 KRTYAWLTQDMLDMS
-4251 PRPQYKPLLYG
+4251 ARPQYKPLLYG
-4262 IAFLHSIVQERRKFG
+4262 LAFLHSVVQERRKFG

-4301 HVDELAPKAP
+4301 HVDELAPKAG
-4311 ISWTTTRY
+4311 ISWTTARY
-4319 MFCEVHYGGRVTDDF
+4319 MFCEVHYGGRVTDDY
-4334 DRRLLNTYGKVW
+4334 DRRLLNTYGKTW

-4352 ADNFCFYKG
+4352 ADNFAFYKG

-4374 TSIESLPLIDSPD
+4374 NSIEALPLTDTPD

-4396 ISSLT
+4396 ISCQT
-4401 KESQR
+4401 KESGK
-4406 MLDTMMS
+4406 MLETIMS
-4413 IQPKDSNTGTGETR
+4413 IQPKDSSGGSGETR
-4427 EEVVKRLASDLLSKL
+4427 EDVVKRLATDLLSKL
-4442 PEDFDK
+4442 PEDFDR
-4448 NKTKACIQKQ
+4448 NKTKEMIKKQ
-4458 GGPKPLNIFL
+4458 GGMKPLNIFL
-4468 GQEIDR
+4468 GQEVDR
-4474 MQVVIS
+4474 MQAVIGA
-4480 LVRTTLLDLKL
+4480 VRSTLSDLKL
-4491 AIDGTIIMS
+4491 AIDGTIIMAAQ
-4500 PPLQQALDALYDARV
+4500 LQDALDALYDARV
-4515 PENWVKPSWQSSTLG
+4515 PNAWMKISWQGSTLG
-4530 LWFSELLGRVQQ
+4530 IWYSELLTRIAQY
-4542 FQTWLYDGRPLVFWL
+4542 QTWLYDGRPLVFWL

-4576 LHNGW
+4576 VHAGW

-4595 MKEDITAPPAEG
+4595 VKEDITAPPAEG
-4607 VYIHGLFIEGA
+4607 LYIHGLFIEGA
-4618 AWDRKNIRLTE
+4618 AWDRKNIRLME
-4629 SQPKVIYQA
+4629 SSPKVIYQP
-4638 MPVIHVSA
+4638 MPVILVSA
-4646 TNSTDEGDPRLYRCP
+4646 TNSTDEGDPRMYRCP
-4661 VYRRPRRTDLNYI
+4661 VYRRPRRTDQNYI

-4680 TNATPDYWILRGVA
+4680 TNQAPEYWILRAVA
-4694 LL
+4694 LLCATS

>member
-1 MSGSGPAPGAGDGG
+1 MSSGAALGSRDN
-15 GGLAGGT
+15 L
-22 SIHRSNLALN
+22 HRSNPNLFH
-32 EIGLGGGVPL
+32 EGGDS
-42 VGGKRGGNAINTL
+42 KRKPAAAVNVA

-67 YLLEKFAPFVDEKPA
+67 YLLEKFSTYIDEKAA

-87 LLLGNKLDLVNDFFA
+87 LLIGNKIDVINDFFA
-102 DNGSRKL
+102 EGGSKKV
-109 LFFWQPPTPGSKE
+109 LFFWQAPSKKGAAGAQKSNVLVVSNGSRE
-122 ITTVNKP
+122 AI
-129 LALGPSA
+129 
-136 AVPSGTNPG
+136 SG
-145 QVSSGTG
+145 Q
-152 ATATGAGDVASAAA
+152 
-166 NALGINTG
+166 
-174 TAAAKPANQ
+174 
-183 LIVTNGTREGLAGTG
+183 G
-198 CYFIRSTGKAITT
+198 CFFIRPSTKAVTAQNIFTE
-211 NNMYTDVCFGLLS
+211 VSFGLINA
-224 PNILP
+224 NILP

-239 MPALKAQDNWGVL
+239 MPALKAQDNWGAL
-252 TRHKEDESVK
+252 SRQKSESVRA
-262 SFMEILERFVTDLDV
+262 FLEVLEKFVEDLDV
-277 AMLNLHDS
+277 AMVNLHDS
-285 VQLHPV
+285 VQLHPCT
-291 PAHIDLE
+291 IDLDA
-298 PYKKPSDY
+298 YKKPSDY
-306 ANAAHFPEIINA
+306 PNAVHAPEVIDA
-318 LEALVTEWCKQIEQ
+318 LEGLVTEWCKQIEQ

-370 KSPNNCKKV
+370 KSPICKKV
-379 IGILHAVKSSSRAL
+379 IGILNAVKSRTL
-393 LKTWKDLDNRVTDAA
+393 LRTWKDLDNRVTDAA

-425 DPLYRSDPVGMVP
+425 DPLYQSDPVGMVP

-445 AIKMIYSISRYYN
+445 AIKMIYRQVWQRCFGQERSPISRYYN

-493 DRQGL
+493 DRQEL
-498 VKKLTDCIK
+498 VKKLTRCVK
-507 LNEAYQRCFHETK
+507 LNEAYQRFFHETK
-520 RKLQET
+520 KKLQET

-543 DAFCKRL
+543 DAFCKRI

-556 FNVIEKFSMLEHLG
+556 FSVIEKFSLLEKLG
-570 IEGMDMIIK
+570 IEGMDLTIK
-579 RFTNIMMQMQRKPYD
+579 RFSNIMMQMQRKPYD

-605 DYATFKKQISDLEA
+605 DYVSFKKQISDLEA
-619 SLQQF
+619 SIQEF
-624 IDSSFEHISS
+624 IDRSFEHITS

-639 GLLSKF
+639 SLLRKF
-645 RQIKDMQLD
+645 SQIKDMQLD
-654 LESKYHSVFVH
+654 LESKYHQVFVH

-670 LEGVRKL
+670 LEGVRKI
-677 YQKHKDAPPIP
+677 YQKYKDSPPIP

-704 FRRVE
+704 YRRIE
-709 NPMKHFAQYTS
+709 TPMKHFKESTS
-720 VLESAEAKKH
+720 VLESSEAKKH

-736 LARALIEFELLW
+736 LARALIEFEVLW
-748 YRSWYSIVDQAKTGL
+748 HKSWFSIVDQAKTGL
-763 QATLLVVADS
+763 QATLLVVD
-773 YPDGAGA
+773 PD
-780 SSGGS
+780 
-785 GPAGATASASG
+785 
-796 GAAGGS
+796 
-802 GSTAAAAN
+802 
-810 ASGNAGNA
+810 
-818 SSNNANAG
+818 NN
-826 GANSSSNAGAT
+826 
-837 SSSSSSS
+837 
-844 SAAAAAAAG
+844 
-853 WESTNL
+853 L
-859 YVNFDPQII
+859 FVNFDPQII
-868 QLIKETKCMQ
+868 QLIKETKYMQ

-885 YSVKNVCLKEMY
+885 DSVRNICLKEMY
-897 YKSLSNTLQHILQ
+897 YKSLYGGLVQALQN
-910 SKRRILVQKCP
+910 KKRILERVSNI
-921 PLFVR
+921 LR
-926 SRALQPHID
+926 RAMGPHID
-935 ELDRMLQ
+935 ELDHTLQ

-956 AYINQNLS
+956 AYLGANNNQLFRMD
-964 QLAKL
+964 
-969 EELVDKL
+969 ELVDKL
-976 LDIVEC
+976 LDITSC
-982 RIEMGLH
+982 RINHGVH
-989 RISELALL
+989 KIAELSLCEL
-997 EVPSENEQ
+997 PSDHEQ
-1005 WTVDMFLERTERRA
+1005 WTVDIFLEKTESRCA
-1019 SLVIQTINNRSSL
+1019 SVMQTINNRSNL
-1032 IESATRDIIS
+1032 IESATRDLIM
-1042 ELSKGVSQPLS
+1042 ELSKGVPTPINPELK
-1053 SDLRA
+1053 L
-1058 AYETVYYHFNSQIIE
+1058 AYESVYYHFNYQNFE

-1078 TKGSLD
+1078 IKGSLD
-1084 MLRSR
+1084 ALRFR
-1089 LGTYTSTN
+1089 LGNYTSA
-1097 QYGGAS
+1097 QYNKAS
-1103 SGTLIK
+1103 SQK
-1109 SSGPTQRPFFKAE
+1109 PFFKSE
-1122 LVLLIPNAVLQP
+1122 LVLLIPSVVLQP
-1134 KLEDIQG
+1134 KLEDIQT
-1141 ALNKAASMV
+1141 ALNKAAGMIVEVS
-1150 LDVAK
+1150 K
-1155 KLNLGWRMF
+1155 KVTFNWRVF
-1164 LNSGGDGA
+1164 LSGPDDQ
-1172 SAGAG
+1172 
-1177 PVTGR
+1177 VTGHV
-1182 YPEDTTQV
+1182 PEDTAQV
-1190 SNNKDVLKV
+1190 ANNKDVLKV
-1199 IMMLSSTVNSIKK
+1199 IMTISSTVNSMKK
-1212 DVEAFREQFVKF
+1212 DVESHREQFSKF
-1224 DFLWKDDKQE
+1224 DFLWKDDKTE
-1234 TIQKFLQSNPTIG
+1234 TIQAFLAKNPTIG
-1247 DFEVEINRYESVATE
+1247 DFEMEINKYESIEREITE
-1262 ISEIPP
+1262 IPSTT
-1268 NNQIGLL
+1268 QIGLL
-1275 LISTDPLKIALLNE
+1275 LISSEPLKLALISE

-1294 QQYGLNLNRKVK
+1294 QQYGFNLNQKVK
-1306 TDMEG
+1306 RDMEE
-1311 LIEYMENKTVR
+1311 LIEYMENKTIR
-1322 LSRKIADIDDLRMA
+1322 LSRKISDIDDLRMA

-1359 AYLLLTKHSVSVTRE
+1359 AYLLLNKHSIAVTKE
-1374 ETEMVDSLRYSWR
+1374 ETEMADSLRYSWK
-1387 KLKQLVIEV
+1387 KLKQLVIDV
-1396 QAHLSKIQPVYKAD
+1396 QAHLSKIQPIFKAD
-1410 LISAVS
+1410 LISAVQ
-1416 KFTQD
+1416 KFGSD
-1421 VKEFTIEY
+1421 VKDFTAEY
-1429 ETNGPMVGNI
+1429 NENGPMVSNI

-1465 SAGEELFCLPVT
+1465 TGGEELFNLPVT
-1477 PFPSLVKTKKELKLL
+1477 PFPTLAKIKKELKLL
-1492 QSLYS
+1492 QNLYS

-1502 LEKKSSYNETLWTDL
+1502 LEKRAQYNETLWSDL
-1517 NLEKI
+1517 NLDKI
-1522 NSDMN
+1522 NTDMN

-1537 KAMKDWDA
+1537 KAIKDWDA
-1545 FLELKKSVDNLTATV
+1545 FLELKKIVDTLTATV
-1560 PLLEMMSNK
+1560 PLLEMMTNK
-1569 AMQKRHWD
+1569 GMQKRHWD
-1577 AIQAATKT
+1577 AIMSITKT
-1585 TFNLDPEM
+1585 EFNLDPDM

-1599 LDAPLID
+1599 LDAPLTEK
-1606 VKEDIEDICTAAVK
+1606 KEDIEDICTGAVK
-1620 ELDIESKLKAVVL
+1620 EADIEIKLKLVVA
-1633 EWEDKSFVLAPFKN
+1633 EWEDKTFVLAGFKN

-1652 LKPSTT
+1652 LKPSST

-1669 MTLASLLSNRY
+1669 MTLASLMSNRY

-1693 HLSTASEVIENWL
+1693 NLSTASEVIENWL
-1706 GVQNLWIYLEAVFVG
+1706 AVQNLWIYLEAVFVG

-1824 VFDNVN
+1824 VFDNI
-1830 AVQFHDKEYD
+1830 ASVQFHEKEYD
-1840 KILAMES
+1840 KILAIES
-1847 AEGERVQ
+1847 SEGEHVT
-1854 LSRPMLAVG
+1854 LSKPMLAVG
-1863 NVEVWLGTLLKS
+1863 NVEVWLGTLLKC
-1875 MQVTINDIIREATGR
+1875 MQITVNDVIREAASR
-1890 MNDLPLQKFM
+1890 VNDVPMQKFL

-1913 IQWTQMSEEGL
+1913 IQWTQMCEDAL
-1924 TMSKQDK
+1924 TNSKTDK
-1931 KRIQTTLQRITDIL
+1931 KAMANANQRITEIL
-1945 NQLIEITTKDL
+1945 NALIDVTTKDL
-1956 TKMDRTKYETLI
+1956 TKMDRTKYETFI
-1968 TIQVHHRDVFEKLQ
+1968 TIQVHHRDVFEKLY
-1982 KSHVK
+1982 KAHIK
-1987 SPDDFEWLKQARFYW
+1987 SPEDFEWLKQARFYW
-2002 QETKDCCVVS
+2002 HETKDCCIVS

-2025 GCTDRLVITPLTDRC
+2025 GCTDRLVITPLTDRV

-2075 GKWVVVFNCSDQ
+2075 AKWVVVFNCSDQ
-2087 MDYRGLGRIFK
+2087 MDYRGLGRIYK
-2098 GLAQSGCWGCFD
+2098 GLAQSGSWGCFD

-2118 VLSVAAQQIGCVF
+2118 VLSVAAQQIGCVL

-2138 TSFVFTDGDTVE
+2138 TTFIFTDGDTVE

-2223 SKQVHYDF
+2223 SRQVHYDF

-2241 TCGSVKRANPEDSEN
+2241 TCGAVKRGSPEDSEN

-2276 ALFLSLV
+2276 AVFLSLI

-2290 TAKKSSYPTIEAA
+2290 IAKKSSYPTVEAA
-2303 VDQQLNEANLIN
+2303 IDQQLMDANLIS
-2315 HPPWTLKVVQLYETA
+2315 HPPWTLKVIQLYETA
-2330 KVRHGIMVLG
+2330 RVRHGIMVLG
-2340 PTGTGKTRC
+2340 PTGTGKTKC
-2349 IHALLKAMTA
+2349 INALLKAQTA
-2359 CGDPHKEVR
+2359 CGDPHKELR

-2375 DYQMFGRLD
+2375 DYQMFGKLD

-2404 KKGETVWI
+2404 KRGETVWI

-2445 MSPSCKLTFEVH
+2445 MSSACKLTFEVH

-2475 GVTALTWEI
+2475 GVIALSWDI

-2490 KSRTPS
+2490 KSRSAS
-2496 EVAVL
+2496 EIAVL
-2501 EPLFNSSFGQS
+2501 EPLFTSSFGLAS
-2512 LTYLLVEL
+2512 NFLFLEL
-2520 HPKMVI
+2520 HPKMYI
-2526 AKVTYVVNMTILL
+2526 QKVTYVVNATTLL
-2539 TGLIPKPEPN
+2539 TGLIPKIDPKVDPN
-2549 KPALPSEHLSR
+2549 KTVSGEHLER
-2560 LYVFALMWSLGSLL
+2560 LYIFSLIWAIGALL

-2579 KKLQIFMSEK
+2579 KKLQSFLLEK
-2589 CPDLHFPHFDPNGT
+2589 CSHLKYPELDPNT
-2603 DTIYEYFVNDNGEWA
+2603 QDTFYEYFVDESGKWV
-2618 HWRNRVPVWNYPQDT
+2618 HWRERVPEWNYPKDS
-2633 TPEFSSIIIPTVDNV
+2633 TPEFSSVIIPTVDNV
-2648 RTEFLIETVTKQHK
+2648 RVEFLMETVTKQQK
-2662 SVLLIGEPGTAKTV
+2662 AVLLIGEPGTAKTV
-2676 TMRKYLAKLNPDT
+2676 TVRKFLAKLNPET
-2689 HLHKNLS
+2689 HLYKNLS

-2709 VESYLDKRLG
+2709 VESYLDKRMG

-2725 AGKKMMLFIDDINM
+2725 AGKKMILFIDDINM

-2744 WGDQVTGEILRQLME
+2744 WGDQVTGELLRQLME

-2769 GEWTGIVDL
+2769 GDWTSIVDL
-2778 QFLGAMMHPGGGR
+2778 NFLGAMMHPGGGR

-2801 FVVFNCTI
+2801 FVVVNCTI

-2820 TVLEGHFSVSRKFSE
+2820 TMLEGHFSESRKFPE
-2835 EVIMLAAKLPS
+2835 DVTEFVKRFPS
-2846 LTRRLWQMTKTK
+2846 LTRRLWQMTKVK

-2876 RIIEGMINTN
+2876 RIVEGMLIAT
-2886 AEVINSPKML
+2886 AEVIVNSKAL
-2896 INLWE
+2896 LNLWE
-2901 HECSRVIPDRFVTA
+2901 HECSRVIPDRFITGE
-2915 DDIEWFNRSMVNL
+2915 DIDWFAKTMVNIVQKEFGDDMASA
-2928 VSKELGDE
+2928 VS
-2936 LGAAVATKSY
+2936 TKSY
-2946 FVDFLREMPELD
+2946 FVDFLREPPEVD
-2958 DPDQEFDPE
+2958 DPEVEIDPE
-2967 SIKVYE
+2967 ACKVYE
-2973 KIPSFEFLRD
+2973 RIPSFEGLKD
-2983 RLVDYMKQYN
+2983 RLNEFMKQYN

-3008 AMKHLVRIS
+3008 AMKHIARIS

-3022 PRGNALLVGVGGSGK
+3022 PRGNGLLVGVGGSGK
-3037 QSLTRLAAFIAKSQ
+3037 QSLTKLAAFIAKSQ
-3051 VFQIAISKNYAV
+3051 VFQIAISKSYGT
-3063 SNLMEDLKF
+3063 SNLMEDLKV
-3072 MYKVAGAQGRSIT
+3072 MYKVAGAQGRSLT

-3090 NEVKEEGFLGF
+3090 NEVKEEIFLGY

-3115 PKDEVISIS
+3115 PKDEIIGISS
-3124 GDLRGPLKKQRPN
+3124 DLRPALKKQRPN
-3137 VVDSIEN
+3137 VPDTIEN

-3165 VGEKFRN
+3165 VGDKFRN
-3172 RALKFPGLISGC
+3172 RSLKFPGLVSGC

-3199 VAEKFLTEIEI
+3199 VAEKFTGEMDIVGSDQIKKEI
-3210 VATDQVRKEV
+3210 VYHIA
-3220 VNHMAFVHDLVAE
+3220 HVHDVVTE
-3233 ACNNYFAQFRRRTHV
+3233 ACDNYFSQFRRRTHV

-3260 KSLYTAKRGEVQQ
+3260 KSLYKVKREEVGILS
-3273 MADRMNMGL
+3273 DRMNMGL
-3282 AKLVEASKSVA
+3282 AKLLEASKSVA
-3293 VLQEQLVVKEKE
+3293 TLQEQLVVKEKE
-3305 LVVASKAADA
+3305 LAIASKAADA
-3315 VLAEVTASTTA
+3315 VLVEVTASTAA
-3326 AEKVKDAVL
+3326 AEKVKDAVF

-3348 KADKELAE
+3348 KADKTYAE
-3356 GQLEAAKPALEEA
+3356 SQLEAAKPALEEA

-3407 KLDQLT
+3407 RIDLTT
-3413 QDPDKPCPKPSWG
+3413 QDPERPCPKPSW
-3426 ESLKLMSSPDFL
+3426 SDALKLMSQSDFL
-3438 NSLVNFQKDEI
+3438 ASLMNFAKDEI
-3449 NGETVELLEPLLEM
+3449 NEETVELLDVLLEM

-3488 SFYYGINKMVI
+3488 SVYYSVNKKVI
-3499 PLKANLIVQER
+3499 PLKANLIIQEH
-3510 KLEIAMAD
+3510 KLEIAMTD
-3518 LAKAQHALDE
+3518 LNKAQQALDE

-3533 DRFNEKYREAIATK
+3533 DVFNEKYNNAIASK

-3582 KEFADRI
+3582 REFAERI
-3589 GRLVGDGI
+3589 GKLVGDVI

-3613 RQQLL
+3613 RSGLL
-3618 VDWKRELIKKKIPH
+3618 SDWTKELVRRKIPH
-3632 TDDLDI
+3632 TENLNI
-3638 IGLLVDNTTVGE
+3638 IGLLVDNTTIGE

-3657 TDELSVQNGI
+3657 TDELSIQNGI
-3667 LVTKGSR
+3667 IVTRGTR
-3674 FPLLIDPQN
+3674 YPLLIDPQN

-3689 KNREEKNNLQ
+3689 KAREEANKLQ
-3699 VTSLANKYFRTHVE
+3699 VTNLSHKYFRQHVE
-3713 DCVSQGRPLLIEDV
+3713 DSVSQGKPLLIEDV
-3727 EEALDPTLD
+3727 EEAMDPTLD
-3736 NILEKNLM
+3736 NILEKNLIR
-3744 KAGRG
+3744 AGRSY
-3749 FKVLFGD
+3749 KVVFGD
-3756 KEVDWSDGFYVFI
+3756 REIDYTEGFSLFI
-3769 TTKLPNPNYPPE
+3769 TTKLPNPNYNPE

-3790 FTVTSKGLEEQ
+3790 FTVTHKGLEEQ

-3815 TERSKLLEE
+3815 TERAKLLED
-3824 VNSNKK
+3824 VNTNKK
-3830 KMKQLEDNLLER
+3830 KMKQLEDNLLHR
-3842 LTSTKG
+3842 LTSTQG

-3871 EKLVVAAETQK
+3871 EKLMIAAETQK
-3882 KITVAREE
+3882 KIGIAREE
-3890 YRPVAARGSII
+3890 YRPVASRGSII

-3912 VMYQTSLRQFLQ
+3912 VMYQTSLKQFLQ

-3931 KGAPSPIPSKR
+3931 KSQPSPIPSKR
-3942 IQNIIEYCTFRSFVY
+3942 IQNIIEYCTFRAFSY
-3957 VARGLY
+3957 VVRGLY
-3963 EIHKLMFVLL
+3963 EVHKTLFVLL
-3973 LTFKIDIAGAKLTH
+3973 LAIKIDISMNRLMH
-3987 EEFRCFIKG
+3987 EEFRCLIKG
-3996 GAALDINAVVKK
+3996 GAALDINTVVKK

-4029 FNDILN
+4029 FSDLLN

-4041 KAWKQWYEKDAPEN
+4041 KAWKSWYERDAPEN

-4067 AFRRLLLIRSWC
+4067 TFKRLLLVRSWC
-4079 LDRTNTM
+4079 LDRSIMM
-4086 AKQYIASSMGTK
+4086 AKQYIASSMTTRF
-4098 YAESQILDLDSLLSE
+4098 AESQILDLDALLEE

-4136 LARKYKIDIKAI
+4136 LSKKHKIDMKAI

-4163 TFMANGGWA
+4163 VFMTNGGWA

-4177 HLGIPFMDELMTMI
+4177 HLGLPFMEELLGMI
-4191 LEMENIHEKFRLWIT
+4191 LETEYIHEKFRLWIT
-4206 TDVSPKFPITFL
+4206 VDVSPKFPITFL

-4231 VKAGL
+4231 IKAGL
-4236 KRTYAWFSQDMLDMS
+4236 KRTYAWFTQDMLDMS
-4251 PRPQYKPLLYG
+4251 ARPQYKPLLYG
-4262 IAFLHSIVQERRKFG
+4262 LAFLHSVVQERRKFG

-4301 HVDELAPKAP
+4301 HVDELAPKAN
-4311 ISWTTTRY
+4311 ISWQTARY

-4334 DRRLLNTYGKVW
+4334 DRRLLATYGKVW

-4352 ADNFCFYKG
+4352 ADSFNFYKG

-4367 KTVEEYR
+4367 KSVEEYR
-4374 TSIESLPLIDSPD
+4374 QSIESLPLIDTPD

-4396 ISSLT
+4396 ISSQT
-4401 KESQR
+4401 KESQK
-4406 MLDTMMS
+4406 MLDTIMS
-4413 IQPKDSNTGTGETR
+4413 IQPKDSNTGSGETR
-4427 EEVVKRLASDLLSKL
+4427 EDAVKRMANDLLSKL

-4448 NKTKACIQKQ
+4448 NRVKSCIQKQ
-4458 GGPKPLNIFL
+4458 GGPKPLNIFV
-4468 GQEIDR
+4468 GQEVDR

-4480 LVRTTLLDLKL
+4480 IVRSTLSDLKL
-4491 AIDGTIIMS
+4491 AIDGTIIYS
-4500 PPLQQALDALYDARV
+4500 AQLQNALDALYDARV
-4515 PENWVKPSWQSSTLG
+4515 PETWVKVSWQSSTLG
-4530 LWFSELLGRVQQ
+4530 LWYTELLNRIAQ

-4576 LHNGW
+4576 AHQGW
-4581 ALDSVKLAPEVMKQ
+4581 ALDSVKLANEVMKQ
-4595 MKEDITAPPAEG
+4595 MKEDITAPPGEG

-4618 AWDRKNIRLTE
+4618 GWDRKNIRLTE
-4629 SQPKVIYQA
+4629 SQPKVIYQM
-4638 MPVIHVSA
+4638 MPVVHVSA
-4646 TNSTDEGDPRLYRCP
+4646 TNSTDDGDPRLYRCP

-4674 FDVDLK
+4674 FDIELK
-4680 TNATPDYWILRGVA
+4680 TQQNPDYWILRGVA
-4694 LL
+4694 LLCATS

>member
-1 MSGSGPAPGAGDGG
+1 MTE
-15 GGLAGGT
+15 LAGTRG
-22 SIHRSNLALN
+22 SLANLYRSNPTLFHDP
-32 EIGLGGGVPL
+32 GLDPK
-42 VGGKRGGNAINTL
+42 KRAAAANAI
-55 EKKRASLDARHR
+55 EKKRAGLDARHR
-67 YLLEKFAPFVDEKPA
+67 YLLEKFATFIDEKPA

-87 LLLGNKLDLVNDFFA
+87 LLQGSKLDYVNDFFA
-102 DNGSRKL
+102 EGGSRRV
-109 LFFWQPPTPGSKE
+109 LFFWQPAGKDETPKHMAGFSN
-122 ITTVNKP
+122 TR
-129 LALGPSA
+129 
-136 AVPSGTNPG
+136 TN
-145 QVSSGTG
+145 T
-152 ATATGAGDVASAAA
+152 
-166 NALGINTG
+166 
-174 TAAAKPANQ
+174 
-183 LIVTNGTREGLAGTG
+183 LIVTNGNREVLTGTG
-198 CYFIRSTGKAITT
+198 CFFIRSTSKAITPA
-211 NNMYTDVCFGLLS
+211 NLYQEVSFGLIT
-224 PNILP
+224 PNLLP
-229 SLTVMVKHVV
+229 SLTTTVKHVV
-239 MPALKAQDNWGVL
+239 LPALKAQENWGVL
-252 TRHKEDESVK
+252 TRQKDESVK
-262 SFMEILERFVTDLDV
+262 GFMEVLEKFVTDLDV
-277 AMLNLHDS
+277 AMVNLCDS
-285 VQLHPV
+285 VQLHECTV
-291 PAHIDLE
+291 DLE
-298 PYKKPSDY
+298 AFKKPSEY
-306 ANAAHFPEIINA
+306 ANAAHTPEVVNA
-318 LEALVTEWCKQIEQ
+318 LEALVAEWCKQIEQ

-370 KSPNNCKKV
+370 KSTTCKKV
-379 IGILHAVKSSSRAL
+379 IGILHAVKSRAL

-425 DPLYRSDPVGMVP
+425 EPLYRSDPVGMVP

-493 DRQGL
+493 DRVAL
-498 VKKLTDCIK
+498 VEKLTDCVR
-507 LNEAYQRCFHETK
+507 LNEAYQRVFHEVK
-520 RKLQET
+520 RKLAEL

-543 DAFCKRL
+543 DAFCKRI
-550 QKVIDM
+550 QKVVDM
-556 FNVIEKFSMLEHLG
+556 FSIIEKFSLLERLG
-570 IEGMDMIIK
+570 IEGMDGLIK
-579 RFTNIMMQMQRKPYD
+579 RFSNIMMQMQRKPYD

-605 DYATFKKQISDLEA
+605 DYNTFKKQISDLEA
-619 SLQQF
+619 NLQQF
-624 IDSSFEHISS
+624 IDASFEHITN
-634 TEQSL
+634 TEQAL
-639 GLLSKF
+639 NLLSKF
-645 RQIKDMQLD
+645 SQIKDMQLD
-654 LESKYHSVFVH
+654 LESKYHQVFVH

-677 YQKHKDAPPIP
+677 YTRYKEAPPIP
-688 RNTPPVSGAIA
+688 RNTPPVSGAIE

-704 FRRVE
+704 YRRIE
-709 NPMKHFAQYTS
+709 NPMKHFKSNTS
-720 VLESAEAKKH
+720 VLESMEAKKH

-748 YRSWYSIVDQAKTGL
+748 YKSWYGVVDEAKTGL
-763 QATLLVVADS
+763 QATLLVAD
-773 YPDGAGA
+773 PEG
-780 SSGGS
+780 
-785 GPAGATASASG
+785 
-796 GAAGGS
+796 
-802 GSTAAAAN
+802 
-810 ASGNAGNA
+810 
-818 SSNNANAG
+818 
-826 GANSSSNAGAT
+826 
-837 SSSSSSS
+837 
-844 SAAAAAAAG
+844 
-853 WESTNL
+853 NL
-859 YVNFDPQII
+859 YVNFDPQIL
-868 QLIKETKCMQ
+868 QLIKETKHMQ
-878 RLGLEVP
+878 RLGLELP
-885 YSVKNVCLKEMY
+885 ESVRNVCLKEMY
-897 YKSLSNTLQHILQ
+897 YKNLQSGLSSILQ
-910 SKRRILVQKCP
+910 TKQRVLLKVTNVLRRAMV
-921 PLFVR
+921 
-926 SRALQPHID
+926 PHIE
-935 ELDRMLQ
+935 ELDRTLQ
-942 PGLTALTW
+942 PGLTAYTW

-956 AYINQNLS
+956 EYLQRNNT

-976 LDIVEC
+976 LDIVEV
-982 RIEMGLH
+982 RIDHGVR
-989 RISELALL
+989 RIAELSLC
-997 EVPSENEQ
+997 EVPSETEQ
-1005 WTVDMFLERTERRA
+1005 WTVDTFLERMEDRCTNVVSA
-1019 SLVIQTINNRSSL
+1019 INNRSNL
-1032 IESATRDIIS
+1032 IESATRDIIA
-1042 ELSKGVSQPLS
+1042 ELSKGVTTPMSP
-1053 SDLRA
+1053 DLKLA
-1058 AYETVYYHFNSQIIE
+1058 HEAVYYHFNYQNFE

-1084 MLRSR
+1084 LLRAR
-1089 LGTYTSTN
+1089 LGNYTGN
-1097 QYGGAS
+1097 QYNRAPS
-1103 SGTLIK
+1103 QK
-1109 SSGPTQRPFFKAE
+1109 PFFRAE
-1122 LVLLIPNAVLQP
+1122 LVLNIPNVVLQP
-1134 KLEDIQG
+1134 KLEDIQ
-1141 ALNKAASMV
+1141 AAINRAAGMIVEVS
-1150 LDVAK
+1150 K
-1155 KLNLGWRMF
+1155 KLNLNWKTF
-1164 LNSGGDGA
+1164 LSSSDA
-1172 SAGAG
+1172 EHTTPRS
-1177 PVTGR
+1177 
-1182 YPEDTTQV
+1182 PEDTAQV
-1190 SNNKDVLKV
+1190 ANNKDVFKA
-1199 IMMLSSTVNSIKK
+1199 MATLSSTVNSMRKE
-1212 DVEAFREQFVKF
+1212 VENHREQSSKY
-1224 DFLWKDDKQE
+1224 DFLWKDDKTE
-1234 TIQKFLQSNPTIG
+1234 TIQAFLNSNPTIA
-1247 DFEVEINRYESVATE
+1247 DFECEINRYEAIERE
-1262 ISEIPP
+1262 INDIPTTT
-1268 NNQIGLL
+1268 QIGLL
-1275 LISTDPLKIALLNE
+1275 LVSSEPLKLALLAE

-1294 QQYGLNLNRKVK
+1294 QQYGLNLNGKVK
-1306 TDMEG
+1306 TDMEQ
-1311 LIEYMENKTVR
+1311 LMEYMENKTVK
-1322 LSRKIADIDDLRMA
+1322 LSRKISDIDDLRMA

-1345 AEVDIDMKVAPIEE
+1345 AEVDIDMRVAPIEE
-1359 AYLLLTKHSVSVTRE
+1359 AYLLLTKHSVAVSKE
-1374 ETEMVDSLRYSWR
+1374 ETEMVDSLRYSWK
-1387 KLKQLVIEV
+1387 KLKQLVIDV
-1396 QAHLSKIQPVYKAD
+1396 QTHLSKIQPVFKAD
-1410 LISAVS
+1410 LISSVQ
-1416 KFTQD
+1416 KFSQD
-1421 VKEFTIEY
+1421 VKDFTVEY
-1429 ETNGPMVGNI
+1429 TENGPMVGSI
-1439 PPKTASERLNV
+1439 PPKTATERLNV
-1450 FQRAFDELNRKWETY
+1450 FQRSFDELNRKWETY
-1465 SAGEELFCLPVT
+1465 SAGEELFSLPVT
-1477 PFPSLVKTKKELKLL
+1477 PFPTLVRIKKELRLL
-1492 QSLYS
+1492 QNLYG

-1502 LEKKSSYNETLWTDL
+1502 LEKRQQYNETLWSDL
-1517 NLEKI
+1517 NLDQI
-1522 NSDMN
+1522 NNDMN

-1537 KAMKDWDA
+1537 KALKEWDA
-1545 FLELKKSVDNLTATV
+1545 FLELKKIVDNLTAIV

-1569 AMQKRHWD
+1569 AMQPRHWD
-1577 AIQAATKT
+1577 RIQQLTNS
-1585 TFNLDPEM
+1585 TFNLDPEL

-1599 LDAPLID
+1599 LDAPLNENRD
-1606 VKEDIEDICTAAVK
+1606 DIEDICTAAVK
-1620 ELDIESKLKAVVL
+1620 EADIEIKLKQVVT
-1633 EWEDKSFVLAPFKN
+1633 EWEDKSFILAAFKN

-1652 LKPSTT
+1652 LKPSST
-1658 SEIISQMEDSL
+1658 SEIISQMEDGL
-1669 MTLASLLSNRY
+1669 MTLASLMSNRY

-1685 AEIQTWVH
+1685 PVVQTWVH
-1693 HLSTASEVIENWL
+1693 NLSTASEVIENWL
-1706 GVQNLWIYLEAVFVG
+1706 AVQNLWIYLEAVFVG

-1740 SWCKIMGLANEHPNV
+1740 SWVKIMSLANEHPNV

-1830 AVQFHDKEYD
+1830 NVQFHEKDYD
-1840 KILAMES
+1840 KILALES
-1847 AEGERVQ
+1847 AEGERVP
-1854 LSRPMLAVG
+1854 LSRHMLAAG
-1863 NVEVWLGTLLKS
+1863 NVEMWLGTLLKS
-1875 MQVTINDIIREATGR
+1875 MQTTINDIIREAASR
-1890 MNDLPLQKFM
+1890 MNDMPLQKFM
-1900 DEYPAQIGLLCLQ
+1900 DEYPAQMCEEALQ
-1913 IQWTQMSEEGL
+1913 A
-1924 TMSKQDK
+1924 SKTDK
-1931 KRIQTTLQRITDIL
+1931 KKMGATNQRITELL
-1945 NQLIEITTKDL
+1945 NTLIEVTTRDL

-1968 TIQVHHRDVFEKLQ
+1968 TIQVHHRDVFEKLC
-1982 KSHVK
+1982 KAHVK

-2012 ITNFDFRYQCEYL
+2012 ITNFDFKYQCEYL

-2138 TSFVFTDGDTVE
+2138 SSFIFTDGDTVE

-2186 PDRQIIIRVK
+2186 PDRQIIMRVK

-2211 FFVLYGL
+2211 FFVLYRL
-2218 CEQQL
+2218 CEEQL

-2241 TCGSVKRANPEDSEN
+2241 TSGAAKRGNPEDSEN

-2290 TAKKSSYPTIEAA
+2290 TAKKSTYPSMEAA
-2303 VDQQLNEANLIN
+2303 IDQQLQDANLIN
-2315 HPPWTLKVVQLYETA
+2315 HPPWTLKVIQLYETA

-2340 PTGTGKTRC
+2340 PTGTGKTKC
-2349 IHALLKAMTA
+2349 INALLKAMTA
-2359 CGDPHKEVR
+2359 CGDPHKELR

-2404 KKGETVWI
+2404 KKGETIWI

-2445 MSPSCKLTFEVH
+2445 MSAACKLTFEVH

-2475 GVTALTWEI
+2475 GVTALSWDI

-2490 KSRTPS
+2490 KSRAAS

-2501 EPLFNSSFGQS
+2501 EPLFNASFGACS
-2512 LTYLLVEL
+2512 NYMNLEL
-2520 HPKMVI
+2520 HPKMII
-2526 AKVTYVVNMTILL
+2526 ARVQYVVNCTTLL
-2539 TGLIPKPEPN
+2539 NGLIPKAEAN
-2549 KPALPSEHLSR
+2549 KSQIAADHLER
-2560 LYVFALMWSLGSLL
+2560 LYVFCLFWALGALL

-2579 KKLQIFMSEK
+2579 KKLQMFMLEK
-2589 CPDLHFPHFDPNGT
+2589 CPDLKYPPLDPTGQ
-2603 DTIYEYFVNDNGEWA
+2603 DTFYEYFVDESGQWS
-2618 HWRNRVPVWNYPQDT
+2618 HWRERVPGWQYPQDS

-2648 RTEFLIETVTKQHK
+2648 RTEFLIDTVSKQSK

-2676 TMRKYLAKLNPDT
+2676 TVRKYLAKLNPDT
-2689 HLHKNLS
+2689 HLSKNLS

-2709 VESYLDKRLG
+2709 IESYLDKRMG

-2725 AGKKMMLFIDDINM
+2725 AGKKMILFIDDINM

-2744 WGDQVTGEILRQLME
+2744 WGDQVTGEIVRQLME

-2769 GEWTGIVDL
+2769 GDWTGIVDL

-2801 FVVFNCTI
+2801 FLVFNCTI

-2820 TVLEGHFSVSRKFSE
+2820 TMLEGHFSAARKFPE
-2835 EVIMLAAKLPS
+2835 EVISMATRLPA
-2846 LTRRLWQMTKTK
+2846 LTRRLWQSTKAK

-2876 RIIEGMINTN
+2876 RIVEGMLNTKS
-2886 AEVINSPKML
+2886 EVINSTKML
-2896 INLWE
+2896 LHLWE
-2901 HECSRVIPDRFVTA
+2901 HECSRVIPDRFVTSE
-2915 DDIEWFNRSMVNL
+2915 DIDWFSKTLVNL
-2928 VSKELGDE
+2928 VQKDVGDD
-2936 LGAAVATKSY
+2936 AANAVAQKSY
-2946 FVDFLREMPELD
+2946 FVDFLREPPEID
-2958 DPDQEFDPE
+2958 DPDIEIDLDAL
-2967 SIKVYE
+2967 KVYE
-2973 KIPSFEFLRD
+2973 RIPSFEALRD
-2983 RLVDYMKQYN
+2983 RLQEYMKQYN

-3008 AMKHLVRIS
+3008 AMKHIVRIS

-3037 QSLTRLAAFIAKSQ
+3037 QSLTKLAAFIAKSQ
-3051 VFQIAISKNYAV
+3051 VFQISISKNYSV
-3063 SNLMEDLKF
+3063 QNLMEDFKF
-3072 MYKVAGAQGRSIT
+3072 MYKLAGAQGKSVT

-3090 NEVKEEGFLGF
+3090 NEVKEEAFLGY

-3115 PKDEVISIS
+3115 PKDEVIGIT
-3124 GDLRGPLKKQRPN
+3124 GDLRVPMKKARPT
-3137 VVDSIEN
+3137 VPDTLEN

-3150 DRVKANLHVVLCFSP
+3150 DRVKSNLHVVLCFSP
-3165 VGEKFRN
+3165 VGDKFRN
-3172 RALKFPGLISGC
+3172 RSLKFPGLVSGC

-3199 VAEKFLTEIEI
+3199 VAEKYLNEVDI
-3210 VATDQVRKEV
+3210 VGTDQVRKEV
-3220 VNHMAFVHDLVAE
+3220 VAHMAFVHDLVAE
-3233 ACNNYFAQFRRRTHV
+3233 ACNNYFVQFRRRTHV

-3255 FLNSY
+3255 FLDSY
-3260 KSLYTAKRGEVQQ
+3260 KTLYVQKRTEVGGL
-3273 MADRMNMGL
+3273 ADRMNMGL

-3293 VLQEQLVVKEKE
+3293 QLQEELVVKERD
-3305 LVVASKAADA
+3305 LAVASKAADA
-3315 VLAEVTASTTA
+3315 VLAEVTASTA
-3326 AEKVKDAVL
+3326 SAEKVKDAVL
-3335 KVKTKSEA
+3335 KVKTKSEG

-3348 KADKELAE
+3348 KADKEYAE
-3356 GQLEAAKPALEEA
+3356 SQLEAAKPALEEA

-3381 ATVRKLAKPPHL
+3381 STVRKLAKPPHL
-3393 IMRIMDGVLLLQKR
+3393 VMRIMDGVLLLQKR
-3407 KLDQLT
+3407 KVDAVV
-3413 QDPDKPCPKPSWG
+3413 QDPDRPCAKPSWS
-3426 ESLKLMSSPDFL
+3426 ESLKLMSASDFL
-3438 NSLVNFQKDEI
+3438 SSLVNFPKDEI
-3449 NGETVELLEPLLEM
+3449 NEETVELLEPYLEM

-3474 SADVAGLASWVRAM
+3474 SADVAGLTSWVKAM
-3488 SFYYGINKMVI
+3488 AFYFGVNKKVI
-3499 PLKANLIVQER
+3499 PLKANLIVQEH
-3510 KLEIAMAD
+3510 KLTLAMED
-3518 LAKAQHALDE
+3518 LNKAQQQLDE

-3533 DRFNEKYREAIATK
+3533 DVFKEKYNQAVGTK

-3552 DADSCKRKM
+3552 DADNCKRKM

-3582 KEFADRI
+3582 KEFSERI
-3589 GRLVGDGI
+3589 GRLVGDII

-3602 LSYSGPFNQAF
+3602 LSYSGPFNQSF
-3613 RQQLL
+3613 RAQLL
-3618 VDWKRELIKKKIPH
+3618 SDWKKELVKRKIPH
-3632 TDDLDI
+3632 SEDLDI
-3638 IGLLVDNTTVGE
+3638 AGLLVDPTTVGE

-3657 TDELSVQNGI
+3657 TDELSIQNGI
-3667 LVTKGSR
+3667 VVNKGSR
-3674 FPLLIDPQN
+3674 YPLLIDPQN
-3683 QAKTWI
+3683 QAKVWI
-3689 KNREEKNNLQ
+3689 KNKEEKNKLLI
-3699 VTSLANKYFRTHVE
+3699 TSLTNKYFRAHVE
-3713 DCVSQGRPLLIEDV
+3713 DCVSQGRPMLIEDV
-3727 EEALDPTLD
+3727 EENLDPTLD

-3744 KAGRG
+3744 KAGRS
-3749 FKVLFGD
+3749 FKVAFGD
-3756 KEVDWSDGFYVFI
+3756 KELDWSDGFYLFI
-3769 TTKLPNPNYPPE
+3769 TTKLPNPNWSPE
-3781 IYAKCSIID
+3781 MYAKCSVID
-3790 FTVTSKGLEEQ
+3790 FTVTHKGLEEQ

-3815 TERSKLLEE
+3815 TERAKLLEE
-3824 VNSNKK
+3824 VNSNKR

-3842 LTSTKG
+3842 LTSTQG

-3882 KITVAREE
+3882 KIGTAREE
-3890 YRPVAARGSII
+3890 YRPVASRGSII

-3912 VMYQTSLRQFLQ
+3912 VMYQTSLKQFLQ

-3931 KGAPSPIPSKR
+3931 KSAPSPIPSKR
-3942 IQNIIEYCTFRSFVY
+3942 IQNIIEYCTFRAFSY
-3957 VARGLY
+3957 IARGLY
-3963 EIHKLMFVLL
+3963 EIHKVLFVLL
-3973 LTFKIDIAGAKLTH
+3973 LAIKIDISMGKISH
-3987 EEFRCFIKG
+3987 DEFRCLIKG

-4029 FNDILN
+4029 FNDLLN
-4035 QVGKNE
+4035 QIGKNE
-4041 KAWKQWYEKDAPEN
+4041 KAWRSWYEKDAPEN
-4055 EMLPSGYQNSLD
+4055 EMLPSGYQNTLD
-4067 AFRRLLLIRSWC
+4067 AFRRLLLVRSWC
-4079 LDRTNTM
+4079 LDRTIM
-4086 AKQYIASSMGTK
+4086 IAKQYIGESMSPRF
-4098 YAESQILDLDSLLSE
+4098 AESQILDLDALLSE

-4118 PMICLLSQ
+4118 PMICLLST

-4136 LARKYKIDIKAI
+4136 LSKKYKIDIKAI

-4163 TFMANGGWA
+4163 AFMTNGGWA

-4177 HLGIPFMDELMTMI
+4177 HLGIPFMDELLGLI
-4191 LEMENIHEKFRLWIT
+4191 LETETVHDKFRLWIT

-4236 KRTYAWFSQDMLDMS
+4236 KRTYAWFTQDMLDMS
-4251 PRPQYKPLLYG
+4251 QRPQYKPLLYG
-4262 IAFLHSIVQERRKFG
+4262 LAFLHSIVQERRKFG

-4311 ISWTTTRY
+4311 ISWTTARF

-4352 ADNFCFYKG
+4352 TDTFAFYKG

-4367 KTVEEYR
+4367 KSVDEYR
-4374 TSIESLPLIDSPD
+4374 TSIESLPLIDTPD

-4396 ISSLT
+4396 ISSQT
-4401 KESQR
+4401 KESQQ
-4406 MLDTMMS
+4406 MLDTIMS

-4427 EEVVKRLASDLLSKL
+4427 EEVVKRIANDLLSKL

-4448 NKTKACIQKQ
+4448 NKTKSCIQKQ

-4468 GQEIDR
+4468 GQEVDR
-4474 MQVVIS
+4474 MQIVIGA
-4480 LVRTTLLDLKL
+4480 VRSTLSDLKL
-4491 AIDGTIIMS
+4491 AIDGTIIVS
-4500 PPLQQALDALYDARV
+4500 AQLQEALDALYDARV
-4515 PENWVKPSWQSSTLG
+4515 PTAWIKISWQGSTLG
-4530 LWFSELLGRVQQ
+4530 LWYSELLTRVAQ

-4576 LHNGW
+4576 VHNGW
-4581 ALDSVKLAPEVMKQ
+4581 ALDNVRLAPEVMKQ
-4595 MKEDITAPPAEG
+4595 MKEDITAPPTEG

-4638 MPVIHVSA
+4638 MPVVHVSA
-4646 TNSTDEGDPRLYRCP
+4646 TNSTDEGDPRMYKCP
-4661 VYRRPRRTDLNYI
+4661 VYRRPRRTDQNYV
-4674 FDVDLK
+4674 FDIELK
-4680 TNATPDYWILRGVA
+4680 TVQNPDYWIMRGVA
-4694 LL
+4694 LLCATS

>member
-1 MSGSGPAPGAGDGG
+1 MAELGSKSN
-15 GGLAGGT
+15 L
-22 SIHRSNLALN
+22 HRSNNNINFHEGDLKKK
-32 EIGLGGGVPL
+32 GVA
-42 VGGKRGGNAINTL
+42 GQNQM

-67 YLLEKFAPFVDEKPA
+67 FLLEKFSQYVDEKPA
-82 TLENS
+82 GLENS
-87 LLLGNKLDLVNDFFA
+87 LLLGNKLDVVNDFFA
-102 DNGSRKL
+102 EGGSKKV
-109 LFFWQPPTPGSKE
+109 LFFWQTAPKDDP
-122 ITTVNKP
+122 VNTK
-129 LALGPSA
+129 
-136 AVPSGTNPG
+136 
-145 QVSSGTG
+145 
-152 ATATGAGDVASAAA
+152 
-166 NALGINTG
+166 
-174 TAAAKPANQ
+174 TAAPLLLGQNQQKANT
-183 LIVTNGTREGLAGTG
+183 LVVTNGTREGITGTG
-198 CYFIRSTGKAITT
+198 CFFIRPSIKAITVQ
-211 NNMYTDVCFGLLS
+211 NVFTDICFGLIQ

-229 SLTVMVKHVV
+229 SLTVIVKHVV
-239 MPALKAQDNWGVL
+239 MPALKAQENWGVL
-252 TRHKEDESVK
+252 NRQKDESVK
-262 SFMEILERFVTDLDV
+262 SFMEVLERFVNDLDV
-277 AMLNLHDS
+277 AMVNLHDS
-285 VQLHPV
+285 VQLHPTQ
-291 PAHIDLE
+291 IDLDA
-298 PYKKPSDY
+298 YKKPSDY
-306 ANAAHFPEIINA
+306 ANAAHNPEVINA
-318 LEALVTEWCKQIEQ
+318 LEGLVNEWCKQIEQ

-370 KSPNNCKKV
+370 KSPNCKKV
-379 IGILHAVKSSSRAL
+379 IGILNAVKSRAL

-419 TLERFC
+419 TLERFY
-425 DPLYRSDPVGMVP
+425 DPLYSCDPIGMIP

-458 TSERMTSLFVKITNQ
+458 TSERMTSLFVKVTNQ

-480 YIYKDG
+480 FIYKDG

-493 DRQGL
+493 DRTVL

-520 RKLQET
+520 KRLQET
-526 PQEKQFD
+526 PHEKQFD

-543 DAFCKRL
+543 DAFCKRI

-556 FNVIEKFSMLEHLG
+556 FSVIEKFSLLEKLG
-570 IEGMDMIIK
+570 IEGMDSLIK
-579 RFTNIMMQMQRKPYD
+579 RFSNIMMQMQRKPYD

-605 DYATFKKQISDLEA
+605 DYSTFKKQISDLEA
-619 SLQQF
+619 NLQQF
-624 IDSSFEHISS
+624 IDSSFEHITS

-639 GLLSKF
+639 NLLLKF
-645 RQIKDMQLD
+645 SQIKDMQLD
-654 LESKYHSVFVH
+654 LESKYHAVFVH
-665 YTRRD
+665 YTRKD

-677 YQKHKDAPPIP
+677 YQKNKDSPPIP

-704 FRRVE
+704 YRRIE
-709 NPMKHFAQYTS
+709 NPMRQFKNNTS

-748 YRSWYSIVDQAKTGL
+748 HRSWYNIVDQAKTGL
-763 QATLLVVADS
+763 QATLLVADA
-773 YPDGAGA
+773 DG
-780 SSGGS
+780 
-785 GPAGATASASG
+785 
-796 GAAGGS
+796 
-802 GSTAAAAN
+802 
-810 ASGNAGNA
+810 
-818 SSNNANAG
+818 
-826 GANSSSNAGAT
+826 
-837 SSSSSSS
+837 
-844 SAAAAAAAG
+844 
-853 WESTNL
+853 NL

-868 QLIKETKCMQ
+868 QLIKETKFLL

-885 YSVKNVCLKEMY
+885 DSVKNVCLKEMY
-897 YKSLSNTLQHILQ
+897 YKGLYSGLQYILNSKKRVLERVSNIL
-910 SKRRILVQKCP
+910 RR
-921 PLFVR
+921 
-926 SRALQPHID
+926 AMGPHID
-935 ELDRMLQ
+935 ELDRALQ

-950 TSLNLD
+950 TSLNLENYL
-956 AYINQNLS
+956 AANHH

-976 LDIVEC
+976 LDITEC
-982 RIEMGLH
+982 RINNGV
-989 RISELALL
+989 RKIAELSLC
-997 EVPSENEQ
+997 EVPAENEQ
-1005 WTVDMFLERTERRA
+1005 WTVEYFLEKTESRCGSVLQA
-1019 SLVIQTINNRSSL
+1019 INNRSNL
-1032 IESATRDIIS
+1032 IEGATRDIVS
-1042 ELSKGVSQPLS
+1042 ELSKGVPQPLS
-1053 SDLRA
+1053 QDLKL
-1058 AYETVYYHFNSQIIE
+1058 AYESCYYHFNFQNFE

-1078 TKGSLD
+1078 TKGSVDL
-1084 MLRSR
+1084 LRSR
-1089 LGTYTSTN
+1089 LGNYTSN
-1097 QYGGAS
+1097 QYGKT
-1103 SGTLIK
+1103 GTQK
-1109 SSGPTQRPFFKAE
+1109 PFFKAE
-1122 LVLLIPNAVLQP
+1122 IILLIPNVVLQP

-1141 ALNKAASMV
+1141 ALNRAASMV
-1150 LDVAK
+1150 VEVSK
-1155 KLNLGWRMF
+1155 KLTLNWKVF
-1164 LNSGGDGA
+1164 LNSPEDHA
-1172 SAGAG
+1172 TAH
-1177 PVTGR
+1177 
-1182 YPEDTTQV
+1182 YPEDTSQV
-1190 SNNKDVLKV
+1190 ANNKDVMKV
-1199 IMMLSSTVNSIKK
+1199 LVMLSSTVNSMKK
-1212 DVEAFREQFVKF
+1212 DVELHREQFAKY
-1224 DFLWKDDKQE
+1224 DFLWKDDKNE
-1234 TIQKFLQSNPTIG
+1234 TIQNFLKNNPTIG
-1247 DFEVEINRYESVATE
+1247 DFEQEINRYESIEKE
-1262 ISEIPP
+1262 ISEIPLTT
-1268 NNQIGLL
+1268 QIGLL
-1275 LISTDPLKIALLNE
+1275 LISSEPLKLALISE

-1306 TDMEG
+1306 KDMEQ
-1311 LIEYMENKTVR
+1311 LIEYMDNKTVR
-1322 LSRKIADIDDLRMA
+1322 LSRKISDIDDLRLA

-1345 AEVDIDMKVAPIEE
+1345 TEVDIDMKVQPIEE
-1359 AYLLLTKHSVSVTRE
+1359 AYLLLTKHNVAVTKE
-1374 ETEMVDSLRYSWR
+1374 ETEMVDSLRYSWK

-1396 QAHLSKIQPVYKAD
+1396 QTHLSKIQPLFKSD
-1410 LISAVS
+1410 LINAVQ
-1416 KFTQD
+1416 KFAQD
-1421 VKEFTIEY
+1421 VKDFTVEY
-1429 ETNGPMVGNI
+1429 TENGPMVGSI

-1465 SAGEELFCLPVT
+1465 SAGEELFSLPVT
-1477 PFPSLVKTKKELKLL
+1477 PFPTLVRVKKELRLL
-1492 QSLYS
+1492 QNLYS

-1502 LEKKSSYNETLWTDL
+1502 LEKRASYNETLWADI
-1517 NLEKI
+1517 NLERI
-1522 NSDMN
+1522 NTDMM

-1537 KAMKDWDA
+1537 KAIKDWDA
-1545 FLELKKSVDNLTATV
+1545 FLELKKIVDDLTGKV
-1560 PLLEMMSNK
+1560 PLLELASNK
-1569 AMQKRHWD
+1569 AMQTRHWD
-1577 AIQAATKT
+1577 SIMNITKT
-1585 TFNLDPEM
+1585 EFNLDPEM
-1593 FYLKNL
+1593 FYLRNL
-1599 LDAPLID
+1599 LDAPL
-1606 VKEDIEDICTAAVK
+1606 VEHREDIEDICTAAVK
-1620 ELDIESKLKAVVL
+1620 EADIEIKLKQTVA
-1633 EWEDKSFVLAPFKN
+1633 EWEDKSFTLAGFKT

-1652 LKPSTT
+1652 LKPSST

-1669 MTLASLLSNRY
+1669 MTLASLMSNRY

-1685 AEIQTWVH
+1685 QEIQTWVH
-1693 HLSTASEVIENWL
+1693 NLSTASEVIENWL
-1706 GVQNLWIYLEAVFVG
+1706 AVQNLWIYLEAVFVG

-1830 AVQFHDKEYD
+1830 NVQFHEKEYD
-1840 KILAMES
+1840 KILALES
-1847 AEGERVQ
+1847 AEGERVS
-1854 LSRPMLAVG
+1854 LSKPMLATG
-1863 NVEVWLGTLLKS
+1863 NVEMWLGTLLNS
-1875 MQVTINDIIREATGR
+1875 MQNSINDIIREAAAR
-1890 MNDLPLQKFM
+1890 MNDMPLQKFL

-1913 IQWTQMSEEGL
+1913 IQWTMISEEAL
-1924 TMSKQDK
+1924 TASKSDK
-1931 KRIQTTLQRITDIL
+1931 KKMAATNQKITEIL
-1945 NQLIEITTKDL
+1945 NSLIEVTTRDL
-1956 TKMDRTKYETLI
+1956 SKMDRTKYETFI
-1968 TIQVHHRDVFEKLQ
+1968 TIQVHHRDVFEKLY
-1982 KSHVK
+1982 KGHCK
-1987 SPDDFEWLKQARFYW
+1987 SPEDFEWLKQARFYW
-2002 QETKDCCVVS
+2002 HETKDCCIVS

-2045 QAIGMS
+2045 QALGMS

-2138 TSFVFTDGDTVE
+2138 SSFIFTDGDTVD

-2196 LAGCGFLNNIILAKK
+2196 LAGCGFISNIILAKK
-2211 FFVLYGL
+2211 FFVLYRL
-2218 CEQQL
+2218 CEEQL

-2241 TCGSVKRANPEDSEN
+2241 TCGSVKRASPEDSEN

-2290 TAKKSSYPTIEAA
+2290 TAKKASYPNIESA
-2303 VDQQLNEANLIN
+2303 VDQQLAEVNLIN
-2315 HPPWTLKVVQLYETA
+2315 HPPWTLKVIQLYETA
-2330 KVRHGIMVLG
+2330 RVRHGIMVLG
-2340 PTGTGKTRC
+2340 PTGTGKTKC
-2349 IHALLKAMTA
+2349 INCLLKAMTV
-2359 CGDPHKEVR
+2359 CGDPHKELR

-2445 MSPSCKLTFEVH
+2445 MSSSCKLTFEVH

-2475 GVTALTWEI
+2475 GITALTWDI

-2501 EPLFNSSFGQS
+2501 EPLFNSSFGIANQF
-2512 LTYLLVEL
+2512 LLVEL
-2520 HPKMVI
+2520 HPKMII
-2526 AKVTYVVNMTILL
+2526 AKVSYVSNLCTLL
-2539 TGLIPKPEPN
+2539 SGLIPKAEAN
-2549 KPALPSEHLSR
+2549 KSQISSDYMER
-2560 LYVFALMWSLGSLL
+2560 LYIFALFWSLGALL

-2579 KKLQIFMSEK
+2579 KKLQAFLLEK
-2589 CPDLHFPHFDPNGT
+2589 APDLKYPPL
-2603 DTIYEYFVNDNGEWA
+2603 DTASQDTFYEYFVAENGQWM
-2618 HWRNRVPVWNYPQDT
+2618 HWKERVPGWVYPQDH

-2648 RTEFLIETVTKQHK
+2648 RTEFLMETVIKQQR

-2676 TMRKYLAKLNPDT
+2676 TVRKYLAKLTPET
-2689 HLHKNLS
+2689 HLYKNLS

-2709 VESYLDKRLG
+2709 VESYLDKRMG

-2725 AGKKMMLFIDDINM
+2725 AGKKMILFIDDINM

-2744 WGDQVTGEILRQLME
+2744 WGDQVTGEIVRQLME
-2759 YQGFYSLDRP
+2759 WQGFYSLDRP
-2769 GEWTGIVDL
+2769 GDWTGIVDL
-2778 QFLGAMMHPGGGR
+2778 QYLAAMMHPGGGR

-2801 FVVFNCTI
+2801 FVVLNCTI

-2820 TVLEGHFSVSRKFSE
+2820 TMLEGHFSASRKFPEDVSA
-2835 EVIMLAAKLPS
+2835 MASRLPAI
-2846 LTRRLWQMTKTK
+2846 TRRLWQMTKNK

-2876 RIIEGMINTN
+2876 RIIEGMLNSH
-2886 AEVINSPKML
+2886 AEEISSVKL
-2896 INLWE
+2896 LFNLWE
-2901 HECSRVIPDRFVTA
+2901 HECSRVIPDRFITS
-2915 DDIEWFNRSMVNL
+2915 DDVEWFNKAMVNIVVKEIGEEYGPL
-2928 VSKELGDE
+2928 VQ
-2936 LGAAVATKSY
+2936 AKSL
-2946 FVDFLREMPELD
+2946 FVDFLREPPEVE
-2958 DPDQEFDPE
+2958 DPDVEIDLE
-2967 SIKVYE
+2967 SVKVYE
-2973 KIPSFEFLRD
+2973 KVPSFEILRG
-2983 RLVDYMKQYN
+2983 RLMDYMKQYN
-2993 ENIRG
+2993 EAIRG

-3008 AMKHLVRIS
+3008 AMKHIVRIS

-3022 PRGNALLVGVGGSGK
+3022 ARGNALLVGVGGSGK
-3037 QSLTRLAAFIAKSQ
+3037 QSLTKLAAFIAKSQ
-3051 VFQIAISKNYAV
+3051 VFQISISKNYGI
-3063 SNLMEDLKF
+3063 SNLMEDFKF
-3072 MYKVAGAQGRSIT
+3072 MYKIAGASGRSLT

-3090 NEVKEEGFLGF
+3090 NEVKEEVFLGY

-3115 PKDEVISIS
+3115 PKDEIISIS
-3124 GDLRGPLKKQRPN
+3124 SDLRPALKKARPQ
-3137 VVDSIEN
+3137 VLDTIEN

-3165 VGEKFRN
+3165 VGDKFRN
-3172 RALKFPGLISGC
+3172 RSLKFPGLISGC

-3199 VAEKFLTEIEI
+3199 VAEKFVGEMDIAGTE
-3210 VATDQVRKEV
+3210 TTKKEV
-3220 VNHMAFVHDLVAE
+3220 VYHMAFVHDLVTE
-3233 ACNNYFAQFRRRTHV
+3233 ACDNYFSQFRRRTHV

-3255 FLNSY
+3255 FLSSY
-3260 KSLYTAKRGEVQQ
+3260 KSLYNNKRQEVGGSS
-3273 MADRMNMGL
+3273 DRMNMGL
-3282 AKLVEASKSVA
+3282 SKLIEASKSVA
-3293 VLQEQLVVKEKE
+3293 VLQENLVVKEKE
-3305 LVVASKAADA
+3305 LAIASKQADA
-3315 VLAEVTASTTA
+3315 VLTEVTASTAA
-3326 AEKVKDAVL
+3326 AEKVKDAVY

-3348 KADKELAE
+3348 KADKTFAE
-3356 GQLEAAKPALEEA
+3356 SQLEAAKPALEEA
-3369 TNALNSIQPAHI
+3369 TNALNSIQASHI
-3381 ATVRKLAKPPHL
+3381 STVRKLAKPPHL

-3407 KLDQLT
+3407 RVDQVV
-3413 QDPDKPCPKPSWG
+3413 QDPDKPCAKPSWG
-3426 ESLKLMSSPDFL
+3426 EALRLMSASDFL
-3438 NSLVNFQKDEI
+3438 TSLTTFQKDEI
-3449 NGETVELLEPLLEM
+3449 NEETVELLEPLLEM

-3474 SADVAGLASWVRAM
+3474 SADVAGLASWVKAM
-3488 SFYYGINKMVI
+3488 AFYFSINKKVI
-3499 PLKANLIVQER
+3499 PLKANLIVQEAR
-3510 KLEIAMAD
+3510 LQVAMND
-3518 LAKAQHALDE
+3518 LNKAQQILDE

-3533 DRFNEKYREAIATK
+3533 DIMKEKYNQVIAQR

-3582 KEFADRI
+3582 KEFAERI
-3589 GRLVGDGI
+3589 GRLVGDVI
-3597 LATAF
+3597 LAVAF
-3602 LSYSGPFNQAF
+3602 LSYSGPFNQTF

-3618 VDWKRELIKKKIPH
+3618 TDWKKELVRRKIPH
-3632 TDDLDI
+3632 TEDLDI

-3657 TDELSVQNGI
+3657 TDELSTQNGI
-3667 LVTKGSR
+3667 IVTKGTR
-3674 FPLLIDPQN
+3674 YPLLIDPQT
-3683 QAKTWI
+3683 QAKAWI
-3689 KNREEKNNLQ
+3689 KNREGNNKLQ
-3699 VTSLANKYFRTHVE
+3699 VTSLTNKYFRQHVD

-3736 NILEKNLM
+3736 NILEKNLI
-3744 KAGRG
+3744 KAGRSY
-3749 FKVLFGD
+3749 KVVFGD
-3756 KEVDWSDGFYVFI
+3756 KEIDFCEGFSLFI
-3769 TTKLPNPNYPPE
+3769 TTKLPNPNYNPE

-3790 FTVTSKGLEEQ
+3790 FTVTHKGLEEQ

-3815 TERSKLLEE
+3815 TERAKLLEE
-3824 VNSNKK
+3824 VNSNKR

-3882 KITVAREE
+3882 KIGIAREE
-3890 YRPVAARGSII
+3890 YRPVASRGSII

-3912 VMYQTSLRQFLQ
+3912 PMYQTSLKQFLG

-3942 IQNIIEYCTFRSFVY
+3942 IQNIIEYCTFRAFSY
-3957 VARGLY
+3957 VTRGLY
-3963 EIHKLMFVLL
+3963 EVHKVLFVLL
-3973 LTFKIDIAGAKLTH
+3973 LALKIDISTAKVTH
-3987 EEFRCFIKG
+3987 EEFRCLIKG

-4029 FNDILN
+4029 FNDLLN

-4041 KAWKQWYEKDAPEN
+4041 KAWKSWYEKDGPEN

-4079 LDRTNTM
+4079 LDRTIMM
-4086 AKQYIASSMGTK
+4086 AKQYIASSMTQR
-4098 YAESQILDLDSLLSE
+4098 YAESQILDLDALLME

-4118 PMICLLSQ
+4118 PMICLLST
-4126 GSDPSADIEN
+4126 GSDPSSDIEN
-4136 LARKYKIDIKAI
+4136 LSKKYKIDIKAI
-4148 SMGQGQEVHARKLLS
+4148 SMGQGQEVHARKLLQA
-4163 TFMANGGWA
+4163 FMTNGGWA

-4177 HLGIPFMDELMTMI
+4177 HLGLPFMDELLTTI
-4191 LEMENIHEKFRLWIT
+4191 LETENIHEKFRLWIT
-4206 TDVSPKFPITFL
+4206 TDVSLKFPITFL

-4236 KRTYAWFSQDMLDMS
+4236 KRTYAWFTQDMLDMS
-4251 PRPQYKPLLYG
+4251 TRPQYKPLLYG
-4262 IAFLHSIVQERRKFG
+4262 LAFLHSVVQERRKFG

-4301 HVDELAPKAP
+4301 HVDELAPKAS
-4311 ISWTTTRY
+4311 ISWQTARY

-4352 ADNFCFYKG
+4352 LDNFSFYKG
-4361 YTIPHL
+4361 YIIPHL

-4374 TSIESLPLIDSPD
+4374 LSIESLPLVDTPD

-4396 ISSLT
+4396 ISSQT
-4401 KESQR
+4401 KDSQR
-4406 MLDTMMS
+4406 MLDTIMS
-4413 IQPKDSNTGTGETR
+4413 IQPKDSNTGGGETR
-4427 EEVVKRLASDLLSKL
+4427 EDTVKRMANDLLSKL

-4448 NKTKACIQKQ
+4448 NKAKAAIQKQ
-4458 GGPKPLNIFL
+4458 GGMKPLNIFL

-4474 MQVVIS
+4474 MQIVIS
-4480 LVRTTLLDLKL
+4480 IVRSTLNDLKL
-4491 AIDGTIIMS
+4491 AIDGTIIVS
-4500 PPLQQALDALYDARV
+4500 AQLQEALDALYDARV
-4515 PENWVKPSWQSSTLG
+4515 PNAWVKVSWQSSTLG
-4530 LWFSELLGRVQQ
+4530 LWYSELLNRIAQ
-4542 FQTWLYDGRPLVFWL
+4542 FHTWLYDGRPLVFWL

-4576 LHNGW
+4576 VHNGW
-4581 ALDSVKLAPEVMKQ
+4581 ALDNVKLAPEVMKQ

-4618 AWDRKNIRLTE
+4618 GWDRKNIRLTE
-4629 SQPKVIYQA
+4629 SQPKVIHQA
-4638 MPVIHVSA
+4638 MPVVHVSA
-4646 TNSTDEGDPRLYRCP
+4646 TNSTDDGDPRMYRCP
-4661 VYRRPRRTDLNYI
+4661 VYRRPRRTDQNYI
-4674 FDVDLK
+4674 FDIDLK
-4680 TNATPDYWILRGVA
+4680 TTANPDYWILRGIA
-4694 LL
+4694 LLCATS

>member
-1 MSGSGPAPGAGDGG
+1 MAD
-15 GGLAGGT
+15 AGG
-22 SIHRSNLALN
+22 SKANLYASH
-32 EIGLGGGVPL
+32 EVETKKKGAVGVSL
-42 VGGKRGGNAINTL
+42 I

-67 YLLEKFAPFVDEKPA
+67 YLLEKLSTFVDEKPA
-82 TLENS
+82 VLENS

-102 DNGSRKL
+102 EGGARRVILTWQKEEPPVGRTGAVMTAPKGFSLVVTSGFAGGAQASAQNGAI
-109 LFFWQPPTPGSKE
+109 PPLQIGGS
-122 ITTVNKP
+122 
-129 LALGPSA
+129 GSA
-136 AVPSGTNPG
+136 APQSLPQQT
-145 QVSSGTG
+145 SSQ
-152 ATATGAGDVASAAA
+152 SSM
-166 NALGINTG
+166 
-174 TAAAKPANQ
+174 PQ
-183 LIVTNGTREGLAGTG
+183 LTGTG
-198 CYFIRSTGKAITT
+198 CFFIRATHKAVTPQNIA
-211 NNMYTDVCFGLLS
+211 TDVSFGVIR

-229 SLTVMVKHVV
+229 SLTTVVKHILLPV
-239 MPALKAQDNWGVL
+239 LRAQENWGVL
-252 TRHKEDESVK
+252 QKSKDESVR
-262 SFMEILERFVTDLDV
+262 SFMESLERFVVDLDV
-277 AMLNLHDS
+277 AMVNLHDS
-285 VQLHPV
+285 VQLHARTV
-291 PAHIDLE
+291 DLDSF
-298 PYKKPSDY
+298 KRPSDY
-306 ANAAHFPEIINA
+306 ANAIHNPELVGV
-318 LEALVTEWCKQIEQ
+318 LEGLVTEWCKQIEQ

-370 KSPNNCKKV
+370 KSPNCKKV
-379 IGILHAVKSSSRAL
+379 IGILNAVKSRAL
-393 LKTWKDLDNRVTDAA
+393 LNTWKDLDNRVTDAA

-419 TLERFC
+419 TLERFYEPLYNC
-425 DPLYRSDPVGMVP
+425 DPLGMIP

-458 TSERMTSLFVKITNQ
+458 TSERMTSLFVKVTNQ

-480 YIYKDG
+480 FIYKDG

-493 DRQGL
+493 DRTEL
-498 VKKLTDCIK
+498 VKKLNDCMK

-520 RKLQET
+520 KRLQEN
-526 PQEKQFD
+526 PAEKQFD

-543 DAFCKRL
+543 DAFCRRI

-556 FNVIEKFSMLEHLG
+556 FSIIEKFSMLERLG
-570 IEGMDMIIK
+570 VEGMDSLIR
-579 RFTNIMMQMQRKPYD
+579 RFSNVVNTMQRKPYD

-605 DYATFKKQISDLEA
+605 DYASFKKQIADLEA
-619 SLQQF
+619 GLQQF
-624 IDSSFEHISS
+624 IDASFERITS
-634 TEQSL
+634 TELSL
-639 GLLSKF
+639 NLLAKF
-645 RQIKDMQLD
+645 RKIKDMQLD
-654 LESKYHSVFVH
+654 LESKYHVVFVH
-665 YTRRD
+665 YTRKD

-677 YQKHKDAPPIP
+677 YQKCKDDPPIA
-688 RNTPPVSGAIA
+688 RNMPPVSGAIA

-704 FRRVE
+704 YRRIE
-709 NPMKHFAQYTS
+709 NPMRQFKENTTILDS
-720 VLESAEAKKH
+720 IEAKKH

-748 YRSWYSIVDQAKTGL
+748 YRSWYNVVDQAKTGL
-763 QATLLVVADS
+763 QATLLVI
-773 YPDGAGA
+773 DGDR
-780 SSGGS
+780 
-785 GPAGATASASG
+785 
-796 GAAGGS
+796 
-802 GSTAAAAN
+802 
-810 ASGNAGNA
+810 
-818 SSNNANAG
+818 
-826 GANSSSNAGAT
+826 
-837 SSSSSSS
+837 
-844 SAAAAAAAG
+844 
-853 WESTNL
+853 NL

-868 QLIKETKCMQ
+868 QLIKETKHVLH
-878 RLGLEVP
+878 LGLEVP
-885 YSVKNVCLKEMY
+885 ESVNNVCLKEMY
-897 YKSLSNTLQHILQ
+897 YKNLSGSLQQILQ
-910 SKRRILVQKCP
+910 GKKRILARVSNILRK
-921 PLFVR
+921 
-926 SRALQPHID
+926 AIGPHID
-935 ELDRMLQ
+935 ELDRTLQ

-950 TSLNLD
+950 TSLNLEQYLH
-956 AYINQNLS
+956 ANHRQ
-964 QLAKL
+964 QAKL

-976 LDIVEC
+976 LDIQEC
-982 RIEMGLH
+982 RIFH
-989 RISELALL
+989 NIRKIAELSLCD
-997 EVPSENEQ
+997 VPTEGDQ
-1005 WTVDMFLERTERRA
+1005 WTVETFLERTESRCV
-1019 SLVIQTINNRSSL
+1019 SVLQTINNRSNL
-1032 IESATRDIIS
+1032 IESAARDLIN
-1042 ELSKGVSQPLS
+1042 ELSKDVALPLTPE
-1053 SDLRA
+1053 LKA
-1058 AYETVYYHFNSQIIE
+1058 AYESVYFHFNFQNFE

-1078 TKGSLD
+1078 TKGSVDL
-1084 MLRSR
+1084 LRSR
-1089 LGTYTSTN
+1089 LGNYASN
-1097 QYGGAS
+1097 QYGKSGAQ
-1103 SGTLIK
+1103 K
-1109 SSGPTQRPFFKAE
+1109 PFFKAE
-1122 LVLLIPNAVLQP
+1122 LVLAIPNVVLQP

-1141 ALNKAASMV
+1141 SLNKAAGMV
-1150 LDVAK
+1150 AEVSK
-1155 KLNLGWRMF
+1155 KLT
-1164 LNSGGDGA
+1164 LNWKVFFTATEDHLSPR
-1172 SAGAG
+1172 S
-1177 PVTGR
+1177 
-1182 YPEDTTQV
+1182 PEDMALV
-1190 SNNKDVLKV
+1190 AANKDVVKV
-1199 IMMLSSTVNSIKK
+1199 IMMLSSTVNSMKK
-1212 DVEAFREQFVKF
+1212 DVEVHREQFSTY
-1224 DFLWKDDKQE
+1224 DFLWKEDKAE
-1234 TIQKFLQSNPTIG
+1234 TIDVFLKSSPTIG
-1247 DFEVEINRYESVATE
+1247 DFEQEINKYEAIEKE
-1262 ISEIPP
+1262 IMEIP
-1268 NNQIGLL
+1268 NVTQIGLM
-1275 LISTDPLKIALLNE
+1275 LISAEPLKLSLIAE

-1294 QQYGLNLNRKVK
+1294 QQYGFNLNKKVK
-1306 TDMEG
+1306 TDMEE

-1322 LSRKIADIDDLRMA
+1322 LSRKISDLDDLRMA

-1359 AYLLLTKHSVSVTRE
+1359 AYLLLMKHDVSVTKE
-1374 ETEMVDSLRYSWR
+1374 ETEMVDSLRYSWK
-1387 KLKQLVIEV
+1387 KLKLLVIEV
-1396 QAHLSKIQPVYKAD
+1396 QTHLSKIQPVFKAD
-1410 LISAVS
+1410 LINAVQ
-1416 KFTQD
+1416 KFSQD
-1421 VKEFTIEY
+1421 VKEFTVEY
-1429 ETNGPMVGNI
+1429 TENGPMVGSI

-1465 SAGEELFCLPVT
+1465 SAGEELFSLPVT
-1477 PFPSLVKTKKELKLL
+1477 PFPTLVRVKKELKLL
-1492 QSLYS
+1492 QNLYS

-1502 LEKKSSYNETLWTDL
+1502 LEKRASYNETLWQDI

-1522 NSDMN
+1522 NTDMN

-1537 KAMKDWDA
+1537 KAIKDWDA
-1545 FLELKKSVDNLTATV
+1545 FLELKRIVDDLTGKV
-1560 PLLEMMSNK
+1560 PLLEMMCSK
-1569 AMQKRHWD
+1569 AMQPRHWD
-1577 AIQAATKT
+1577 SIQNLTKT
-1585 TFNLDPEM
+1585 KFNLDPEM
-1593 FYLKNL
+1593 FYLRNL
-1599 LDAPLID
+1599 LDAPLMENR
-1606 VKEDIEDICTAAVK
+1606 EDIEDICTGAVK
-1620 ELDIESKLKAVVL
+1620 EADIEIKLHTVVAD
-1633 EWEDKSFVLAPFKN
+1633 WEDKSFLLAGFKT
-1647 RGNLI
+1647 RGNLV
-1652 LKPSTT
+1652 LKPSST

-1669 MTLASLLSNRY
+1669 MTLGSLMSNRY

-1693 HLSTASEVIENWL
+1693 NLSTASEVIENWL
-1706 GVQNLWIYLEAVFVG
+1706 AVQNLWIYLEAVFVG

-1824 VFDNVN
+1824 VFDNTN
-1830 AVQFHDKEYD
+1830 NVQFHEKEYD
-1840 KILAMES
+1840 KILALES
-1847 AEGERVQ
+1847 AEGERVP
-1854 LSRPMLAVG
+1854 LSKPMLASG
-1863 NVEVWLGTLLKS
+1863 NVEMWLGVLLNS
-1875 MQVTINDIIREATGR
+1875 MQVSINDIVREACSR
-1890 MNDLPLQKFM
+1890 MNDMPFIKFL

-1913 IQWTQMSEEGL
+1913 IMWTQMSEEAL
-1924 TMSKQDK
+1924 TNSKSDK
-1931 KRIQTTLQRITDIL
+1931 KKMAATNQKITDML
-1945 NQLIEITTKDL
+1945 NALIEVTTRDL
-1956 TKMDRTKYETLI
+1956 SKMDRTKYETFI
-1968 TIQVHHRDVFEKLQ
+1968 TIQVHHRDVFEKLY
-1982 KSHVK
+1982 KAHVK
-1987 SPDDFEWLKQARFYW
+1987 SPEDFEWLKQARFYW
-2002 QETKDCCVVS
+2002 HETKDCCIVS

-2087 MDYRGLGRIFK
+2087 MDYRGLGRIYK

-2138 TSFVFTDGDTVE
+2138 TTFVFTDGDMVD

-2196 LAGCGFLNNIILAKK
+2196 LAGCGFIQNIILAKK
-2211 FFVLYGL
+2211 FFVLYRL
-2218 CEQQL
+2218 CEEQL

-2241 TCGSVKRANPEDSEN
+2241 TCGSVKRANPEDSEAM
-2256 LIIMRVLRDMNLSKL
+2256 IIMRVLRDMNLSKL

-2290 TAKKSSYPTIEAA
+2290 TVKKASYPNIEVA
-2303 VDQQLNEANLIN
+2303 VDQQLTEANLIN
-2315 HPPWTLKVVQLYETA
+2315 HPPWTLKVIQLYETA
-2330 KVRHGIMVLG
+2330 RVRHGIMVLG
-2340 PTGTGKTRC
+2340 PTGTGKTKC
-2349 IHALLKAMTA
+2349 ITALLRAMTV
-2359 CGDPHKEVR
+2359 CGDPHKELR

-2404 KKGETVWI
+2404 KKGETIWI

-2445 MSPSCKLTFEVH
+2445 MSSACKLTFEVH

-2475 GVTALTWEI
+2475 GITALTWDI

-2490 KSRTPS
+2490 KSRLPA

-2501 EPLFNSSFGQS
+2501 EPLFNSSFGPASQF
-2512 LTYLLVEL
+2512 LLIEL
-2520 HPKMVI
+2520 HPKMII
-2526 AKVTYVVNMTILL
+2526 AKVSYVANVCTLL
-2539 TGLIPKPEPN
+2539 NGLIPKAEAN
-2549 KPALPSEHLSR
+2549 KAQISADHLER
-2560 LYVFALMWSLGSLL
+2560 LYVFAMFWSLGALL

-2579 KKLQIFMSEK
+2579 KKLQSFMLEK
-2589 CPDLHFPHFDPNGT
+2589 APDLKYPPIDPASQ
-2603 DTIYEYFVNDNGEWA
+2603 DTFYEYLVSETGQWI
-2618 HWRNRVPVWNYPQDT
+2618 HWKEKVPVWNYPQDHS
-2633 TPEFSSIIIPTVDNV
+2633 PEFSSIIIPTVDNV
-2648 RTEFLIETVTKQHK
+2648 RTEFLIETVTKQQK

-2676 TMRKYLAKLNPDT
+2676 TIRKYLAKLNPDT
-2689 HLHKNLS
+2689 HLFKNLS

-2709 VESYLDKRLG
+2709 VESYVDKRMG

-2725 AGKKMMLFIDDINM
+2725 SGKKMIIFIDDVNM

-2744 WGDQVTGEILRQLME
+2744 WGDQVTGEIVRQLME

-2769 GEWTGIVDL
+2769 GDWTSIVDL
-2778 QFLGAMMHPGGGR
+2778 QYLAAMMHPGGGR

-2801 FVVFNCTI
+2801 FLVLNCTI
-2809 PSDVSVDKIFG
+2809 PSDVSVDRIFG
-2820 TVLEGHFSVSRKFSE
+2820 TMLEGHFSAARKFSE
-2835 EVIMLAAKLPS
+2835 DVINMVAKLPA
-2846 LTRRLWQMTKTK
+2846 LTRRLWQQTKNK

-2876 RIIEGMINTN
+2876 RIVEGM
-2886 AEVINSPKML
+2886 L
-2896 INLWE
+2896 ITHSEEISSVKLLFNLWE
-2901 HECSRVIPDRFVTA
+2901 HECSRVIPDRFITS
-2915 DDIEWFNRSMVNL
+2915 DDVDWFSKTMSNL
-2928 VSKELGDE
+2928 VLKEIGDE
-2936 LGAAVATKSY
+2936 AASAVQSKNL
-2946 FVDFLREMPELD
+2946 FVDFLREPPEID
-2958 DPDQEFDPE
+2958 DPEQEIDLE
-2967 SIKVYE
+2967 AIKVYE
-2973 KIPSFEFLRD
+2973 KVPSFDVLRD
-2983 RLVDYMKQYN
+2983 RLIDYMKQYN

-3008 AMKHLVRIS
+3008 AMKHIVRIS

-3037 QSLTRLAAFIAKSQ
+3037 QSLTKLAAFIAKSQ
-3051 VFQIAISKNYAV
+3051 VFQIAISKNYGV

-3072 MYKVAGAQGRSIT
+3072 MYKVAGAQGKSLT

-3090 NEVKEEGFLGF
+3090 NEVKEEGFLGY

-3115 PKDEVISIS
+3115 PKDEVIGIS
-3124 GDLRGPLKKQRPN
+3124 SDLRPALKKARPL
-3137 VVDSIEN
+3137 VLDTIEN

-3165 VGEKFRN
+3165 VGDKFRN

-3199 VAEKFLTEIEI
+3199 VAEKFLSEMDIVGTES
-3210 VATDQVRKEV
+3210 TKREV
-3220 VNHMAFVHDLVAE
+3220 VNHMAFVHDLVTE
-3233 ACNNYFAQFRRRTHV
+3233 ACDNYFSQFRRRTHV

-3255 FLNSY
+3255 FLSSY
-3260 KSLYTAKRGEVQQ
+3260 KSLYNGKRSEVGGSS
-3273 MADRMNMGL
+3273 DRMNMGL
-3282 AKLVEASKSVA
+3282 SKLIEASKSVA

-3305 LVVASKAADA
+3305 LAIASKAADA
-3315 VLAEVTASTTA
+3315 VLAEVTASTAA

-3335 KVKTKSEA
+3335 KVKTKSES
-3343 IANAI
+3343 IANTI
-3348 KADKELAE
+3348 KADKEYAE
-3356 GQLEAAKPALEEA
+3356 SQLEAAKPALEEA
-3369 TNALNSIQPAHI
+3369 TSALNSIQASHI
-3381 ATVRKLAKPPHL
+3381 STVRKLAKPPHL

-3407 KLDQLT
+3407 RVDPVT
-3413 QDPDKPCPKPSWG
+3413 QDPDKPCAKPSWS

-3438 NSLVNFQKDEI
+3438 TSLTTFPKDEI
-3449 NGETVELLEPLLEM
+3449 NEETVELLEPLLEM

-3474 SADVAGLASWVRAM
+3474 SADVAGLASWTKAM
-3488 SFYYGINKMVI
+3488 AFYFSVNKKVI
-3499 PLKANLIVQER
+3499 PLKANLVVQEA
-3510 KLEIAMAD
+3510 KLTLAMND
-3518 LAKAQHALDE
+3518 LNKAQQTLDE

-3533 DRFNEKYREAIATK
+3533 DVFKEKYNNAISTK

-3552 DADSCKRKM
+3552 DADGCKRKM

-3582 KEFADRI
+3582 KEFAERI
-3589 GRLVGDGI
+3589 GRLVGDVI
-3597 LATAF
+3597 LAVAF
-3602 LSYSGPFNQAF
+3602 LSYGGPFNQTF
-3613 RQQLL
+3613 RAQILG
-3618 VDWKRELIKKKIPH
+3618 DWKKELVRRKIPH
-3632 TDDLDI
+3632 TNDLDI

-3657 TDELSVQNGI
+3657 TDELSTQNGI
-3667 LVTKGSR
+3667 IVTKGTR
-3674 FPLLIDPQN
+3674 YPLLIDPQT
-3683 QAKTWI
+3683 QAKAWI
-3689 KNREEKNNLQ
+3689 KNREANNKLQ
-3699 VTSLANKYFRTHVE
+3699 VTSLTHKYFRQHIE

-3736 NILEKNLM
+3736 NILEKNLI
-3744 KAGRG
+3744 KAGRS

-3756 KEVDWSDGFYVFI
+3756 KEIDFSDGFSVFI
-3769 TTKLPNPNYPPE
+3769 TTKLPNPNYNPE
-3781 IYAKCSIID
+3781 VYAKCSIID
-3790 FTVTSKGLEEQ
+3790 FTVTHKGLEEQ

-3815 TERSKLLEE
+3815 TERAKLMEE
-3824 VNSNKK
+3824 VNSNKR

-3882 KITVAREE
+3882 KITSAREE
-3890 YRPVAARGSII
+3890 YRPVASRGSII
-3901 YFLIAEMSMVN
+3901 YFLVAEMSMVN
-3912 VMYQTSLRQFLQ
+3912 VMYQTSLKQFLG

-3931 KGAPSPIPSKR
+3931 KSSPSPIPSKR
-3942 IQNIIEYCTFRSFVY
+3942 IQNIIEYCTFRTFSY
-3957 VARGLY
+3957 MTRSLY
-3963 EIHKLMFVLL
+3963 EIHKIMFVLL
-3973 LTFKIDIAGAKLTH
+3973 LALKIDLSMGKIQH

-3996 GAALDINAVVKK
+3996 GAALDINTVVKK

-4029 FNDILN
+4029 FNDLLN
-4035 QVGKNE
+4035 QIGKNE
-4041 KAWKQWYEKDAPEN
+4041 KAWKSWYEKDAPEN
-4055 EMLPSGYQNSLD
+4055 ELLPSGYHNSLD
-4067 AFRRLLLIRSWC
+4067 AFHRLLLVRSWC
-4079 LDRTNTM
+4079 LDRTIMM
-4086 AKQYIASSMGTK
+4086 AKQYIASSMSTK
-4098 YAESQILDLDSLLSE
+4098 FAESQILDLDALLGE

-4136 LARKYKIDIKAI
+4136 LSKKYKIDIKAI
-4148 SMGQGQEVHARKLLS
+4148 SMGQGQEVHARKLLQA
-4163 TFMANGGWA
+4163 FMSNGGWA

-4177 HLGIPFMDELMTMI
+4177 HLGIPFMDELLTTI
-4191 LEMENIHEKFRLWIT
+4191 LDTENIHEKFRLWIT
-4206 TDVSPKFPITFL
+4206 VDVSPKFPITFL

-4231 VKAGL
+4231 IKAGL
-4236 KRTYAWFSQDMLDMS
+4236 KRTYAWLTQDMLDINA
-4251 PRPQYKPLLYG
+4251 RPQYKPLLYG
-4262 IAFLHSIVQERRKFG
+4262 LAFLHSVVQERRKFG

-4301 HVDELAPKAP
+4301 HVDELAPKAS
-4311 ISWTTTRY
+4311 ISWTTARY

-4334 DRRLLNTYGKVW
+4334 DRRLLTTYGKVW

-4352 ADNFCFYKG
+4352 LDTFNFYKG
-4361 YTIPHL
+4361 YIIPHL

-4374 TSIESLPLIDSPD
+4374 QSIESLPLVDTPD

-4396 ISSLT
+4396 ISCQT
-4401 KESQR
+4401 KESQK
-4406 MLDTMMS
+4406 MLDTIMS
-4413 IQPKDSNTGTGETR
+4413 IQPKDSNTGSGETR
-4427 EEVVKRLASDLLSKL
+4427 EDVVKRMANELLSKL

-4448 NKTKACIQKQ
+4448 NKTKACIAKQ
-4458 GGPKPLNIFL
+4458 GGMKPLNIFL

-4474 MQVVIS
+4474 MQAVIAVVRS
-4480 LVRTTLLDLKL
+4480 TLSDLKL
-4491 AIDGTIIMS
+4491 AIDGTIIVS
-4500 PPLQQALDALYDARV
+4500 AQLQESLDAIYDARV
-4515 PENWVKPSWQSSTLG
+4515 PSAWTKVSWPSATLG
-4530 LWFSELLGRVQQ
+4530 LWYSEMLGRIAQ

-4576 LHNGW
+4576 VHQGW
-4581 ALDSVKLAPEVMKQ
+4581 ALDSVKLAPDVMKQ

-4618 AWDRKNIRLTE
+4618 GWDRKNIRLTE
-4629 SQPKVIYQA
+4629 SQPKVIYQT

-4646 TNSTDEGDPRLYRCP
+4646 TNSTDDGDPKMYRCP

-4674 FDVDLK
+4674 FDIDLK
-4680 TNATPDYWILRGVA
+4680 TQQSPDYWILRGIA